1 MSDNITYSNVLPSII
16 AGVIGAIINIVIAM
30 AFSALIFTGTLSVY
44 LPQGI
49 GIVLFGFLIFA
60 VFSIITARF
69 PINLN
74 TPQDIPIAIIAL
86 IATTVMV
93 TSGKD
98 WDAETTFQFIV
109 VTIALT
115 SILVGIFF
123 FFLGTL
129 KLGKLVRFIPYPVVG
144 GFLAGTG
151 WLIVK
156 FAFIMTADMGL
167 SFANIF
173 SLLNLETLL
182 KWFPGLLFGLIML
195 ISSRYINHYL
205 LIPGLIAIGI
215 TSFYAVMFFYGFSYT
230 DLESNGY
237 LLGPF
242 PEGGLFQGLPF
253 KYVSEF
259 NWSIFWDQLPAIG
272 TMMIL
277 NSISVL
283 FNYSG
288 LEIIIKKD
296 LDLDQELKTTGIG
309 NIIAGLGGAPPG
321 HLSLGG
327 TSLAFS
333 IGSRSRITNIVIA
346 LFFAITL
353 FFGSKVLSFFPRI
366 ILGGLLFNLGL
377 SFLVDWLYSTW
388 SRVPKSDYS
397 IILLIFLVIG
407 TVGFLEGVITG
418 LLLSVVLFV
427 ISYSKVEIIKHELTG
442 TTFHSNVERSES
454 FKKIVEDSGKKI
466 LILPLQGYI
475 FFGSA
480 NRLLERI
487 KLYLQSQDGK
497 NLKYLVFDF
506 RQVTGVDSSTIN
518 SFIKLRILAEVDN
531 FQVLFC
537 SLTPQI
543 FSQFEAEGLFAES
556 ADLYLKFDDLDHGME
571 WCEDQIISESTKGD
585 NDVYEQID
593 EIKLFEEKFADLLS
607 YFESKNIEP
616 NTIII
621 EQGNDPEG
629 LYFIRSGRVTV
640 TLKSAN
646 NKKMRLKSMGTGTVV
661 GEVSLYLKAKA
672 TASVIS
678 DTACETYFLS
688 HENFEKLNKEDPERA
703 VELHTYIIKL
713 LSDRLAK
720 SNATIQ
726 ALMR

>member
-1 MSDNITYSNVLPSII
+1 MSENQVKSNIVPSII
-16 AGVIGAIINIVIAM
+16 AGVIGGIIKIVAAM
-30 AFSALIFTGTLSVY
+30 AFSALIFTGTLAAY

-49 GIVLFGFLIFA
+49 GIVLFGFLLFA
-60 VFSIITARF
+60 VISTFTASY
-69 PINLN
+69 PVNIN

-86 IATTVMV
+86 IATTVMA
-93 TSGKD
+93 TNGKD
-98 WDAETTFQFIV
+98 WDAETTFQFIF

-123 FFLGTL
+123 FILGTL

-156 FAFIMTADMGL
+156 FAFIMTAGMGL
-167 SFANIF
+167 SLDNVV
-173 SLLNLETLL
+173 SLFDQATLP
-182 KWFPGLLFGLIML
+182 KWFPGLIFGLIML
-195 ISSRYINHYL
+195 ISSRYIKHYL
-205 LIPGLIAIGI
+205 LIPALIAIGI
-215 TSFYAVMFFYGFSYT
+215 TSFYAIMFFYGFSYT

-242 PEGGLFQGLPF
+242 PEGGLFQGLPLKYLSDF
-253 KYVSEF
+253 K
-259 NWSIFWDQLPAIG
+259 WSIFLEQLPAIG

-327 TSLAFS
+327 TLLSIS
-333 IGSRSRITNIVIA
+333 IGSKSKLTNIVIA
-346 LFFAITL
+346 LLCALTL
-353 FFGSKVLSFFPRI
+353 FFGSEVLSFFPRI

-388 SRVPKSDYS
+388 SRVPKTDYT

-418 LLLSVVLFV
+418 LLMSVVLFV
-427 ISYSKVEIIKHELTG
+427 VSYSKVEIIKHELTG
-442 TTFHSNVERSES
+442 KTFHSNVERSES
-454 FKKIVEDSGKKI
+454 LKKIIDDSGDQT
-466 LILPLQGYI
+466 LILPLQGFI

-487 KLYLQSQDGK
+487 KLHLQSQNEK

-506 RQVTGVDSSTIN
+506 KQVTGVDSSTIN
-518 SFIKLRILAEVDN
+518 SFNKLRILAELDN

-537 SLTPQI
+537 NLTPQI
-543 FSQFEAEGLFAES
+543 ISQFEAEGLFADS
-556 ADLYLKFDDLDHGME
+556 MDLFLKFDDLDHGME
-571 WCEDQIISESTKGD
+571 WCEEQIISETTISSNKQK
-585 NDVYEQID
+585 EEID
-593 EIKLFEEKFADLLS
+593 EIKLFEEKFADLLI
-607 YFESKNIEP
+607 YFESKDINQ
-616 NTIII
+616 NTTFI

-629 LYFIRSGRVTV
+629 LYFIKSGRVTV
-640 TLKSAN
+640 ELRSSN
-646 NKKMRLKSMGTGTVV
+646 NKIRLKSMGTGTVV
-661 GEVSLYLKAKA
+661 GEVSLYLKTQA

-678 DTACETYFLS
+678 NTACKTYFLS

-703 VELHTYIIKL
+703 AELHTYIVKL

-726 ALMR
+726 ALM

>member
-1 MSDNITYSNVLPSII
+1 MSENQVKSNIVPSII
-16 AGVIGAIINIVIAM
+16 AGVIGGIIKIVAAM
-30 AFSALIFTGTLSVY
+30 AFSALIFTGTLAAY

-49 GIVLFGFLIFA
+49 GIVLFGFLLFA
-60 VFSIITARF
+60 VISTFTASY
-69 PINLN
+69 PVNIN

-86 IATTVMV
+86 IATTVM
-93 TSGKD
+93 TTNGKD
-98 WDAETTFQFIV
+98 WDAETTFQFIF

-123 FFLGTL
+123 FILGTL

-156 FAFIMTADMGL
+156 FAFIMTAGMGL
-167 SFANIF
+167 SLDNVV
-173 SLLNLETLL
+173 SLFDQATLH
-182 KWFPGLLFGLIML
+182 KWFPGLIFGLIML
-195 ISSRYINHYL
+195 ISSRYIKHYL
-205 LIPGLIAIGI
+205 LIPALIAIGI
-215 TSFYAVMFFYGFSYT
+215 TSFYAIMFFYGFSYT

-242 PEGGLFQGLPF
+242 PEGGLFQGLPLKYLSDF
-253 KYVSEF
+253 K
-259 NWSIFWDQLPAIG
+259 WSIFLEQLPAIG

-327 TSLAFS
+327 TLLSIS
-333 IGSRSRITNIVIA
+333 IGSKSKLTNIVIA
-346 LFFAITL
+346 LLCALTL
-353 FFGSKVLSFFPRI
+353 FFGSEVLSFFPRI

-388 SRVPKSDYS
+388 SRVPKTDYT

-418 LLLSVVLFV
+418 LLMSVVLFV
-427 ISYSKVEIIKHELTG
+427 VSYSKVEIIKHELTG
-442 TTFHSNVERSES
+442 KTFHSNVERSES
-454 FKKIVEDSGKKI
+454 LKKIIDDSGDQT
-466 LILPLQGYI
+466 LILPLQGFI

-487 KLYLQSQDGK
+487 KLHLQSQNEN

-506 RQVTGVDSSTIN
+506 KQVTGVDSSTIN
-518 SFIKLRILAEVDN
+518 SFNKLRILAELDN

-537 SLTPQI
+537 NLTPQI
-543 FSQFEAEGLFAES
+543 ISQFEAEGLFADS
-556 ADLYLKFDDLDHGME
+556 MDLFLKFDDLDHGME
-571 WCEDQIISESTKGD
+571 WCEEQIISETTISSNKQK
-585 NDVYEQID
+585 EEID
-593 EIKLFEEKFADLLS
+593 EIKLFEEKFADLLI
-607 YFESKNIEP
+607 YFESKDINQ
-616 NTIII
+616 NTTFI

-629 LYFIRSGRVTV
+629 LYFIKSGRVTV
-640 TLKSAN
+640 ELRSSN
-646 NKKMRLKSMGTGTVV
+646 NKIRLKSMGTGTVV
-661 GEVSLYLKAKA
+661 GEVSLYLKTQA

-678 DTACETYFLS
+678 NTACKTYFLS

-703 VELHTYIIKL
+703 AELHTYIVKL

-726 ALMR
+726 ALM

>member
-1 MSDNITYSNVLPSII
+1 LKERQTKSNLVPSII
-16 AGVIGAIINIVIAM
+16 AGVIGGIIKIVAAM
-30 AFSALIFTGTLSVY
+30 AFSALIFTGTLAAY

-49 GIVLFGFLIFA
+49 GIVLFGFLLFA
-60 VFSIITARF
+60 VISTFTASY
-69 PINLN
+69 PVNIN

-86 IATTVMV
+86 IATTVMA
-93 TSGKD
+93 TNGKD
-98 WDAETTFQFIV
+98 WDAETTFQFIF

-123 FFLGTL
+123 FILGTL

-156 FAFIMTADMGL
+156 FAFIMTAGMGL
-167 SFANIF
+167 SLDNVV
-173 SLLNLETLL
+173 SLFDQATLH
-182 KWFPGLLFGLIML
+182 KWFPGLIFGLIML
-195 ISSRYINHYL
+195 ISSRYTKHYL
-205 LIPGLIAIGI
+205 LIPVLIAIGI
-215 TSFYAVMFFYGFSYT
+215 TSFYAIMFFYGFSYT

-242 PEGGLFQGLPF
+242 PEGGLFQGLPLKYLSDF
-253 KYVSEF
+253 K
-259 NWSIFWDQLPAIG
+259 WSIFLEQLPAIG

-327 TSLAFS
+327 TLLSIS
-333 IGSRSRITNIVIA
+333 IGSKSKLTNIVIA
-346 LFFAITL
+346 LLCALTL
-353 FFGSKVLSFFPRI
+353 FFGSEVLSFFPRI

-388 SRVPKSDYS
+388 SRVPKTDYT

-418 LLLSVVLFV
+418 LLMSVVLFV
-427 ISYSKVEIIKHELTG
+427 VSYSKVEIIKHELTG
-442 TTFHSNVERSES
+442 KTFHSNVERSES
-454 FKKIVEDSGKKI
+454 LKKIIDDSGDQT
-466 LILPLQGYI
+466 LILPLQGFI

-487 KLYLQSQDGK
+487 KLHLQSQNEK

-506 RQVTGVDSSTIN
+506 KQVTGVDSSTIN
-518 SFIKLRILAEVDN
+518 SFNKLRILAELDN

-537 SLTPQI
+537 NLTPEI
-543 FSQFEAEGLFAES
+543 ISQFEAEGLFADS
-556 ADLYLKFDDLDHGME
+556 MDLFLKFDDLDHGME
-571 WCEDQIISESTKGD
+571 WCEEQIISETTIGSNKQK
-585 NDVYEQID
+585 EEID
-593 EIKLFEEKFADLLS
+593 EIKLFEEKFADLLI
-607 YFESKNIEP
+607 YFESKDINQ
-616 NTIII
+616 NTTLI
-621 EQGNDPEG
+621 EQGNDPDG
-629 LYFIRSGRVTV
+629 LYFIKSGRVTV
-640 TLKSAN
+640 ELRSSN
-646 NKKMRLKSMGTGTVV
+646 NKIRLKSMGTGTVV
-661 GEVSLYLKAKA
+661 GEVSLYLKTQA

-678 DTACETYFLS
+678 NTACKTYFLS

-703 VELHTYIIKL
+703 AELHTYIVKL

-726 ALMR
+726 ALM

>member
-1 MSDNITYSNVLPSII
+1 MSENQVKSNIVPSII
-16 AGVIGAIINIVIAM
+16 AGVIGGIIKIVAAM
-30 AFSALIFTGTLSVY
+30 AFSALIFTGTLAAY

-49 GIVLFGFLIFA
+49 GIVLFGFLLFA
-60 VFSIITARF
+60 VISTFTASY
-69 PINLN
+69 PVNIN

-86 IATTVMV
+86 IATTVM
-93 TSGKD
+93 TTNGKD
-98 WDAETTFQFIV
+98 WDAETTFQFIF

-123 FFLGTL
+123 FILGTL

-156 FAFIMTADMGL
+156 FAFIMTAGMGL
-167 SFANIF
+167 SLDNVV
-173 SLLNLETLL
+173 SLFDQATLH
-182 KWFPGLLFGLIML
+182 KWFPGLIFGLIML
-195 ISSRYINHYL
+195 ISSRYTKHYL
-205 LIPGLIAIGI
+205 LIPALIAIGI
-215 TSFYAVMFFYGFSYT
+215 TSFYAIMFFYGFSYT

-242 PEGGLFQGLPF
+242 PEGGLFQGLPLKYLSDF
-253 KYVSEF
+253 K
-259 NWSIFWDQLPAIG
+259 WSIFLEQLPAIG

-327 TSLAFS
+327 TLLSIS
-333 IGSRSRITNIVIA
+333 IGSKSKLTNIVIA
-346 LFFAITL
+346 LLCALTL
-353 FFGSKVLSFFPRI
+353 FFGSEVLSFFPRI

-388 SRVPKSDYS
+388 SRVPKTDYT

-418 LLLSVVLFV
+418 LLMSVVLFV
-427 ISYSKVEIIKHELTG
+427 VSYSKVEIIKHELTG
-442 TTFHSNVERSES
+442 KTFHSNVERSES
-454 FKKIVEDSGKKI
+454 LKKIIDDSGDQT
-466 LILPLQGYI
+466 LILPLQGFI

-487 KLYLQSQDGK
+487 KLHLQSQNEK
-497 NLKYLVFDF
+497 KLKYIVFDF
-506 RQVTGVDSSTIN
+506 KQVTGVDSSTIN
-518 SFIKLRILAEVDN
+518 SFNKLRILAELDN

-537 SLTPQI
+537 NLTPEI
-543 FSQFEAEGLFAES
+543 ISQFEAEGLFADS
-556 ADLYLKFDDLDHGME
+556 MDLFLKFDDLDHGME
-571 WCEDQIISESTKGD
+571 WCEEQIISETTIGSNKQK
-585 NDVYEQID
+585 EEID
-593 EIKLFEEKFADLLS
+593 EIKLFEEKFADLLI
-607 YFESKNIEP
+607 YFESKDINQ
-616 NTIII
+616 NTTLI
-621 EQGNDPEG
+621 EQGNDPDG
-629 LYFIRSGRVTV
+629 LYFIKSGRVTV
-640 TLKSAN
+640 ELRSSN
-646 NKKMRLKSMGTGTVV
+646 NKIRLKSMGTGTVV
-661 GEVSLYLKAKA
+661 GEVSLYLKTQA

-678 DTACETYFLS
+678 NTACKTYFLS

-703 VELHTYIIKL
+703 AELHTYIVKL

-726 ALMR
+726 ALM

>member
-1 MSDNITYSNVLPSII
+1 MSENQVKSNIVPSII
-16 AGVIGAIINIVIAM
+16 AGVIGGIIKIVAAM
-30 AFSALIFTGTLSVY
+30 AFSALIFTGTLAAY

-49 GIVLFGFLIFA
+49 GIVLFGFLLFA
-60 VFSIITARF
+60 VISTFTASY
-69 PINLN
+69 PVNIN
-74 TPQDIPIAIIAL
+74 TPQGIPIAIIAL
-86 IATTVMV
+86 IATTVMAN
-93 TSGKD
+93 SGKD
-98 WDAETTFQFIV
+98 WDAETTFQFIF

-123 FFLGTL
+123 FILGTL

-156 FAFIMTADMGL
+156 FAFIMTAGMGL
-167 SFANIF
+167 SLDNVV
-173 SLLNLETLL
+173 SLFDQATLL
-182 KWFPGLLFGLIML
+182 KWFPGLIFGLIML
-195 ISSRYINHYL
+195 ISSRYTKHYL
-205 LIPGLIAIGI
+205 LIPALIAIGI
-215 TSFYAVMFFYGFSYT
+215 TSFYAIMFFYGFSYT

-242 PEGGLFQGLPF
+242 PEGGLFQGLPLKYLSDF
-253 KYVSEF
+253 K
-259 NWSIFWDQLPAIG
+259 WSIFFDQLPAIG

-327 TSLAFS
+327 TLLSIS
-333 IGSRSRITNIVIA
+333 IGSKSRLTNIIIA
-346 LFFAITL
+346 LLCALTL
-353 FFGSKVLSFFPRI
+353 FFGSEVLSFFPRV

-377 SFLVDWLYSTW
+377 SFLVDWLYGTW
-388 SRVPKSDYS
+388 SRVPKTDYT

-418 LLLSVVLFV
+418 LLMSVVLFV
-427 ISYSKVEIIKHELTG
+427 VSYSKVEIIKHELTG
-442 TTFHSNVERSES
+442 KTFHSNVERSES
-454 FKKIVEDSGKKI
+454 LKIIIDDSGDQT
-466 LILPLQGYI
+466 LILPLQGFI

-487 KLYLQSQDGK
+487 KLHLQSQNEK

-506 RQVTGVDSSTIN
+506 KQVTGVDSSTIN
-518 SFIKLRILAEVDN
+518 SFNKLRILAELNN

-537 SLTPQI
+537 NLTPQI
-543 FSQFEAEGLFAES
+543 ISQFEAEGLFADS
-556 ADLYLKFDDLDHGME
+556 MDLFLKFDDLDHGME
-571 WCEDQIISESTKGD
+571 WCEEQIISETTIGSNKQK
-585 NDVYEQID
+585 EEID
-593 EIKLFEEKFADLLS
+593 EIKLFEEKFTDLLT
-607 YFESKNIEP
+607 YFESKDINQ
-616 NTIII
+616 NTTLI

-629 LYFIRSGRVTV
+629 LYFIKSGRVTV
-640 TLKSAN
+640 ELRSSN
-646 NKKMRLKSMGTGTVV
+646 NKIRLKSMGTGTVV
-661 GEVSLYLKAKA
+661 GEVSLYLKTQA

-678 DTACETYFLS
+678 NTACETYFLS

-703 VELHTYIIKL
+703 AELHTYIVKL

-726 ALMR
+726 ALMQ

>member
-1 MSDNITYSNVLPSII
+1 MSENQVKSNIVPSII
-16 AGVIGAIINIVIAM
+16 AGVIGGIIKIVAAM
-30 AFSALIFTGTLSVY
+30 AFSALIFTGTLAAY

-49 GIVLFGFLIFA
+49 GIVLFGFLLFA
-60 VFSIITARF
+60 VISTFTASY
-69 PINLN
+69 PVNIN

-86 IATTVMV
+86 IATTVMA
-93 TSGKD
+93 TNGKD
-98 WDAETTFQFIV
+98 WDAETTFQFIF

-123 FFLGTL
+123 FILGTL

-156 FAFIMTADMGL
+156 FAFIMTAGMGL
-167 SFANIF
+167 SLDNVV
-173 SLLNLETLL
+173 SLFDQATLH
-182 KWFPGLLFGLIML
+182 KWFPGLIFGLIML
-195 ISSRYINHYL
+195 ISSRYTKHYL
-205 LIPGLIAIGI
+205 LIPALIAIGI
-215 TSFYAVMFFYGFSYT
+215 TSFYAIMFFYGFSYT

-242 PEGGLFQGLPF
+242 PEGGLFQGLPLKYLSDF
-253 KYVSEF
+253 K
-259 NWSIFWDQLPAIG
+259 WSIFLEQLPAIG

-327 TSLAFS
+327 TLLSIS
-333 IGSRSRITNIVIA
+333 IGSKSKLTNIVIA
-346 LFFAITL
+346 LLCALTL
-353 FFGSKVLSFFPRI
+353 FFGSEVLSFFPRI

-388 SRVPKSDYS
+388 SRVPKTDYT

-418 LLLSVVLFV
+418 LLMSVVLFV
-427 ISYSKVEIIKHELTG
+427 VSYSKVEIIKHELTG
-442 TTFHSNVERSES
+442 KTFHSNVERSES
-454 FKKIVEDSGKKI
+454 LKKIIDDSGDQT
-466 LILPLQGYI
+466 LILPLQGFI

-487 KLYLQSQDGK
+487 KLHLQSQNEI

-506 RQVTGVDSSTIN
+506 KQVTGVDSSTIN
-518 SFIKLRILAEVDN
+518 SFNKLRILAELDN

-537 SLTPQI
+537 NLTPQI
-543 FSQFEAEGLFAES
+543 ISQFEAEGLFADS
-556 ADLYLKFDDLDHGME
+556 MDLFLKFDDLDHGME
-571 WCEDQIISESTKGD
+571 WCEEQIISETTISSNKQK
-585 NDVYEQID
+585 EEID
-593 EIKLFEEKFADLLS
+593 EIKLFEEKFADLLI
-607 YFESKNIEP
+607 YFESKDINQ
-616 NTIII
+616 NTTFI

-629 LYFIRSGRVTV
+629 LYFIKSGRVTV
-640 TLKSAN
+640 ELRSSN
-646 NKKMRLKSMGTGTVV
+646 NKIRLKSMGTGTVV
-661 GEVSLYLKAKA
+661 GEVSLYLKTQA

-678 DTACETYFLS
+678 NTACKTYFLS

-703 VELHTYIIKL
+703 AELHTYIVKL

-726 ALMR
+726 ALM

>member
-1 MSDNITYSNVLPSII
+1 MSENQVKSNIVPSII
-16 AGVIGAIINIVIAM
+16 AGVIGGIIKIVVAM
-30 AFSALIFTGTLSVY
+30 AFSALIFTGTLAAY

-49 GIVLFGFLIFA
+49 GIVLFGFFLFA
-60 VFSIITARF
+60 VISIFTSSYPVNI
-69 PINLN
+69 N

-86 IATTVMV
+86 IATTVMA

-98 WDAETTFQFIV
+98 WDADTTFQFIF

-123 FFLGTL
+123 FILGSL

-156 FAFIMTADMGL
+156 FAFIMTAGMGL
-167 SFANIF
+167 SLANIV
-173 SLLNLETLL
+173 SLLDQAILS
-182 KWFPGLLFGLIML
+182 KWFPGLIFGLIML
-195 ISSRYINHYL
+195 ISSRYIKHYL
-205 LIPGLIAIGI
+205 LIPALIAIGI
-215 TSFYAVMFFYGFSYT
+215 TSFYAIMFFYGFSFT
-230 DLESNGY
+230 DLESSGY

-242 PEGGLFQGLPF
+242 PEGGLFQGLPL
-253 KYVSEF
+253 KYLSDF
-259 NWSIFWDQLPAIG
+259 NWSIFLEQLPAIG

-277 NSISVL
+277 NAISVL

-327 TSLAFS
+327 TLLAIS
-333 IGSRSRITNIVIA
+333 IGSKSKLTNIVIA
-346 LFFAITL
+346 LLCAITL
-353 FFGSKVLSFFPRI
+353 LFGSAVLSFFPRI

-388 SRVPKSDYS
+388 SRVPKTDYT

-418 LLLSVVLFV
+418 LLMSVILFV
-427 ISYSKVEIIKHELTG
+427 VSYSKVEIIKHELTG
-442 TTFHSNVERSES
+442 KTFHSNVERSES
-454 FKKIVEDSGKKI
+454 IKNIIDDSGEQT
-466 LILPLQGYI
+466 LILPLQGFI

-487 KLYLQSQDGK
+487 KLHLQSQNEK

-506 RQVTGVDSSTIN
+506 KQVTGVDSSTIN
-518 SFIKLRILAEVDN
+518 SFNKLRILAELDN

-537 SLTPQI
+537 NLTPEI
-543 FSQFEAEGLFAES
+543 ISQFEVEGLFS
-556 ADLYLKFDDLDHGME
+556 DSMDLFLKFDDLDHGME
-571 WCEDQIISESTKGD
+571 WCEEQIISEQTIGSNKQK
-585 NDVYEQID
+585 EEID
-593 EIKLFEEKFADLLS
+593 EIKLFEEKFADLLI
-607 YFESKNIEP
+607 YFESKDISQNI
-616 NTIII
+616 TII
-621 EQGNDPEG
+621 EQGSDPDG
-629 LYFIRSGRVTV
+629 LYFIKSGRVTV
-640 TLKSAN
+640 ELRSSN
-646 NKKMRLKSMGTGTVV
+646 NKIRLKSMSTGTVV
-661 GEVSLYLKAKA
+661 GEVSLYLKTQA

-678 DTACETYFLS
+678 NTACKTYFLS
-688 HENFEKLNKEDPERA
+688 HENFEKLNKETPERA
-703 VELHTYIIKL
+703 AELHTYIVKL

-726 ALMR
+726 ALM

>member
-1 MSDNITYSNVLPSII
+1 MSENQVKSNIVPSII
-16 AGVIGAIINIVIAM
+16 AGVIGGIIKIVAAM
-30 AFSALIFTGTLSVY
+30 AFSALIFTGTLAAY

-49 GIVLFGFLIFA
+49 GIVLFGFLLFA
-60 VFSIITARF
+60 VISTFTASY
-69 PINLN
+69 PVNIN

-86 IATTVMV
+86 IATTVMA
-93 TSGKD
+93 TNGKD
-98 WDAETTFQFIV
+98 WDAETTFQFIF

-123 FFLGTL
+123 FILGTL

-156 FAFIMTADMGL
+156 FAFIMTAGMGL
-167 SFANIF
+167 SLDNVV
-173 SLLNLETLL
+173 SLFDQATLH
-182 KWFPGLLFGLIML
+182 KWFPGLIFGLIML
-195 ISSRYINHYL
+195 ISSRYTKHYL
-205 LIPGLIAIGI
+205 LIPVLIAIGI
-215 TSFYAVMFFYGFSYT
+215 TSFYAIMFFYGFSYT

-242 PEGGLFQGLPF
+242 PEGGLFQGLPLKYLSDF
-253 KYVSEF
+253 K
-259 NWSIFWDQLPAIG
+259 WSIFLEQLPAIG

-327 TSLAFS
+327 TLLSIS
-333 IGSRSRITNIVIA
+333 IGSKSKLTNIVIA
-346 LFFAITL
+346 LLCALTL
-353 FFGSKVLSFFPRI
+353 FFGSEVLSFFPRI

-388 SRVPKSDYS
+388 SRVPKTDYT

-418 LLLSVVLFV
+418 LLMSVVLFV
-427 ISYSKVEIIKHELTG
+427 VSYSKVEIIKHELTG
-442 TTFHSNVERSES
+442 KTFHSNVERSES
-454 FKKIVEDSGKKI
+454 LKKIIDDSGDQT
-466 LILPLQGYI
+466 LILPLQGFI

-487 KLYLQSQDGK
+487 KLHLQSQNEK

-506 RQVTGVDSSTIN
+506 KQVTGVDSSTIN
-518 SFIKLRILAEVDN
+518 SFNKLRILAELDN

-537 SLTPQI
+537 NLTPQI
-543 FSQFEAEGLFAES
+543 ISQFEAEGLFADS
-556 ADLYLKFDDLDHGME
+556 MDLFLKFDDLDHGME
-571 WCEDQIISESTKGD
+571 WCEEQIISETTISSNKQK
-585 NDVYEQID
+585 EEID
-593 EIKLFEEKFADLLS
+593 EIKLFEEKFADLLI
-607 YFESKNIEP
+607 YFESKDINQ
-616 NTIII
+616 NTTFI

-629 LYFIRSGRVTV
+629 LYFIKSGRVTV
-640 TLKSAN
+640 ELLSSN
-646 NKKMRLKSMGTGTVV
+646 NKIRLKSMGTGTVV
-661 GEVSLYLKAKA
+661 GEVSLYLKTQA

-678 DTACETYFLS
+678 NTACKTYFLS

-703 VELHTYIIKL
+703 AELHTYIVKL

-726 ALMR
+726 ALMQ

>member
-1 MSDNITYSNVLPSII
+1 MSGNQIKSNIVPSII
-16 AGVIGAIINIVIAM
+16 AGIIGGIIKIVVAM
-30 AFSALIFTGTLSVY
+30 AFSALIFTGTLAAY

-49 GIVLFGFLIFA
+49 GIVLFGFFLFA
-60 VFSIITARF
+60 VISIFTSSYPVNI
-69 PINLN
+69 N

-86 IATTVMV
+86 IATTVMA

-98 WDAETTFQFIV
+98 WDADTTFQFIF

-123 FFLGTL
+123 FILGSL

-156 FAFIMTADMGL
+156 FAFIMTAGMGL
-167 SFANIF
+167 SLANIV
-173 SLLNLETLL
+173 SLFDQATLS
-182 KWFPGLLFGLIML
+182 KWFPGLIFGLIML
-195 ISSRYINHYL
+195 ISSRYIKHYL
-205 LIPGLIAIGI
+205 LIPALIAIGI
-215 TSFYAVMFFYGFSYT
+215 TFFYAIMFFYGFSFT
-230 DLESNGY
+230 DLESSGY

-242 PEGGLFQGLPF
+242 PKGGLFQGLPL
-253 KYVSEF
+253 KYLSDF
-259 NWSIFWDQLPAIG
+259 NWSIFLEQLPAIG

-277 NSISVL
+277 NAISVL

-327 TSLAFS
+327 TLLAIS
-333 IGSRSRITNIVIA
+333 IGSKSKLTNIVIA
-346 LFFAITL
+346 LLCAITL
-353 FFGSKVLSFFPRI
+353 LFGSAVLSFFPRI

-388 SRVPKSDYS
+388 SRVPKTDYT

-418 LLLSVVLFV
+418 LLMSVILFV
-427 ISYSKVEIIKHELTG
+427 VSYSKVEIIKHELTG
-442 TTFHSNVERSES
+442 KTFHSNVERSES
-454 FKKIVEDSGKKI
+454 IKNIIDDSGDQT
-466 LILPLQGYI
+466 LILPLQGFI

-487 KLYLQSQDGK
+487 KLHLQSQNEK

-506 RQVTGVDSSTIN
+506 KQVTGVDSSTIN
-518 SFIKLRILAEVDN
+518 SFNKLRILAELDN

-537 SLTPQI
+537 NLTPEI
-543 FSQFEAEGLFAES
+543 ISQFEVEGLFADS
-556 ADLYLKFDDLDHGME
+556 TDLFLKFEDLDHGME
-571 WCEDQIISESTKGD
+571 WCEEQIISETIIGSNKQK
-585 NDVYEQID
+585 EEID
-593 EIKLFEEKFADLLS
+593 EIKLFEKKFADLLI
-607 YFESKNIEP
+607 YFESKDINQ
-616 NTIII
+616 NTILI
-621 EQGNDPEG
+621 EQGNDSDG
-629 LYFIRSGRVTV
+629 LYFIKSGRVTV
-640 TLKSAN
+640 ELRSSN
-646 NKKMRLKSMGTGTVV
+646 NKIRLKSMSTGTVV
-661 GEVSLYLKAKA
+661 GEVSLYLKTQA

-678 DTACETYFLS
+678 NTACKTYFLS
-688 HENFEKLNKEDPERA
+688 HENFEKLNKETPERA
-703 VELHTYIIKL
+703 AELHTYIVKL

-726 ALMR
+726 ALM

>member
-1 MSDNITYSNVLPSII
+1 MSENQVKSNIVPSII
-16 AGVIGAIINIVIAM
+16 AGVIGGIIKIVAAM
-30 AFSALIFTGTLSVY
+30 AFSALIFTGTLAAY

-49 GIVLFGFLIFA
+49 GIVLFGFLLFA
-60 VFSIITARF
+60 VISTFTASY
-69 PINLN
+69 PVNIN

-86 IATTVMV
+86 IATTVMA
-93 TSGKD
+93 TNGKD
-98 WDAETTFQFIV
+98 WDAETTFQFIF

-123 FFLGTL
+123 FILGTL

-156 FAFIMTADMGL
+156 FAFIMTAGMGL
-167 SFANIF
+167 SLDNVV
-173 SLLNLETLL
+173 SLFDQATLH
-182 KWFPGLLFGLIML
+182 KWFPGLIFGLIML
-195 ISSRYINHYL
+195 ISSRYTKHYL
-205 LIPGLIAIGI
+205 LIPVLIAIGI
-215 TSFYAVMFFYGFSYT
+215 TSFYAIMFFYGFSYT

-242 PEGGLFQGLPF
+242 PEGGLFQGLPLKYLSDF
-253 KYVSEF
+253 K
-259 NWSIFWDQLPAIG
+259 WSIFLEQLPAIG

-327 TSLAFS
+327 TLLSIS
-333 IGSRSRITNIVIA
+333 IGSKSKLTNIVIA
-346 LFFAITL
+346 LLCALTL
-353 FFGSKVLSFFPRI
+353 FFGSEVLSFFPRI

-388 SRVPKSDYS
+388 SRVPKTDYT

-418 LLLSVVLFV
+418 LLMSVVLFV
-427 ISYSKVEIIKHELTG
+427 VSYSKVEIIKHELTG
-442 TTFHSNVERSES
+442 KTFHSNVERSES
-454 FKKIVEDSGKKI
+454 LKKIIDDSGDQT
-466 LILPLQGYI
+466 LILPLQGFI

-487 KLYLQSQDGK
+487 KLHLQSQNEK

-506 RQVTGVDSSTIN
+506 KQVTGVDSSTIN
-518 SFIKLRILAEVDN
+518 SFNKLRILAELDN

-537 SLTPQI
+537 NLTPQI
-543 FSQFEAEGLFAES
+543 ISQFEAEGLFADS
-556 ADLYLKFDDLDHGME
+556 MDLFLKFDDLDHGME
-571 WCEDQIISESTKGD
+571 WCEEQIISETTTGSNKQK
-585 NDVYEQID
+585 EEID
-593 EIKLFEEKFADLLS
+593 EIKLFEEKFADLLI
-607 YFESKNIEP
+607 YFESKDINQ
-616 NTIII
+616 NTTFI

-629 LYFIRSGRVTV
+629 LYFIKSGRVTV
-640 TLKSAN
+640 ELLSSN
-646 NKKMRLKSMGTGTVV
+646 NKIRLKSMGTGTVV
-661 GEVSLYLKAKA
+661 GEVSLYLKTQA

-678 DTACETYFLS
+678 NTACKTYFLS

-703 VELHTYIIKL
+703 AELHTYIVKL

-726 ALMR
+726 ALM

>member
-1 MSDNITYSNVLPSII
+1 MSENQVKSNIVPSII
-16 AGVIGAIINIVIAM
+16 AGVIGGIIKIVAAM
-30 AFSALIFTGTLSVY
+30 AFSSLIFTGTLAAY

-49 GIVLFGFLIFA
+49 GIILFGFLLFA
-60 VFSIITARF
+60 IISTFTASY
-69 PINLN
+69 PVNIN

-86 IATTVMV
+86 IAITVMA
-93 TSGKD
+93 TNGKD
-98 WDAETTFQFIV
+98 WDAETTFQFIF

-123 FFLGTL
+123 FILGTL

-156 FAFIMTADMGL
+156 FAFIMTAGMGL
-167 SFANIF
+167 SLDNFV
-173 SLLNLETLL
+173 SLFDQATLL
-182 KWFPGLLFGLIML
+182 KWLPGLIFGLIML
-195 ISSRYINHYL
+195 ISSRYTKHYL
-205 LIPGLIAIGI
+205 LIPALITMGI
-215 TSFYAVMFFYGFSYT
+215 TSFYAIMFFYGFSYT

-242 PEGGLFQGLPF
+242 PEGGLFQGLPLKYLSDF
-253 KYVSEF
+253 K
-259 NWSIFWDQLPAIG
+259 WSIFLEQLPAIG

-277 NSISVL
+277 NAISVL

-327 TSLAFS
+327 TLLSIS
-333 IGSRSRITNIVIA
+333 IGSKSKLTNIVIA
-346 LFFAITL
+346 LLCAITL
-353 FFGSKVLSFFPRI
+353 FFGSEVLSFFPRI

-377 SFLVDWLYSTW
+377 SFVVDWLYSTW
-388 SRVPKSDYS
+388 TRVSKTDYT

-418 LLLSVVLFV
+418 LLMSVVLFV
-427 ISYSKVEIIKHELTG
+427 VSYSKVEIIKHELTG
-442 TTFHSNVERSES
+442 KTFHSNVERSES
-454 FKKIVEDSGKKI
+454 VKNIIDDNGDQT
-466 LILPLQGYI
+466 LILPLQGFI

-487 KLYLQSQDGK
+487 KLHLQSQNET

-506 RQVTGVDSSTIN
+506 KQVTGVDSSTIN
-518 SFIKLRILAEVDN
+518 SFNKLRILAELDN

-537 SLTPQI
+537 NLNPKI
-543 FSQFEAEGLFAES
+543 ISQFEAEGLFADS
-556 ADLYLKFDDLDHGME
+556 MDLFFKFDDLDHGME
-571 WCEDQIISESTKGD
+571 WCEEQIISETTKGS
-585 NDVYEQID
+585 NKQKEEID
-593 EIKLFEEKFADLLS
+593 EIKLFEEKFADLLI
-607 YFESKNIEP
+607 YFESKDINQ
-616 NTIII
+616 NTTLI
-621 EQGNDPEG
+621 EQGNDPDG
-629 LYFIRSGRVTV
+629 LYFIKSGRVTV
-640 TLKSAN
+640 ELRSSN
-646 NKKMRLKSMGTGTVV
+646 NKIRLKSMGTGTVV
-661 GEVSLYLKAKA
+661 GEVSLYLKTQA

-678 DTACETYFLS
+678 NTACKTYFLS
-688 HENFEKLNKEDPERA
+688 HENFEKLNKETPERA
-703 VELHTYIIKL
+703 AELHTYIVKL

-726 ALMR
+726 ALM

>member
-1 MSDNITYSNVLPSII
+1 MSENQVKSNIVPSII
-16 AGVIGAIINIVIAM
+16 AGVIGGIIKIVAAM
-30 AFSALIFTGTLSVY
+30 AFSALIFTGTLAAY

-49 GIVLFGFLIFA
+49 GIVLFGFLLFA
-60 VFSIITARF
+60 VISTFTASY
-69 PINLN
+69 PVNIN

-86 IATTVMV
+86 IATTVMA
-93 TSGKD
+93 TNGKD
-98 WDAETTFQFIV
+98 WDAETTFQFIF

-123 FFLGTL
+123 FILGSL

-156 FAFIMTADMGL
+156 FAFIMTAGMGL
-167 SFANIF
+167 SLDNVV
-173 SLLNLETLL
+173 SLFDQATLH
-182 KWFPGLLFGLIML
+182 KWFPGLIFGLIML
-195 ISSRYINHYL
+195 ISSRYTKHYL
-205 LIPGLIAIGI
+205 LIPVLIAIGI
-215 TSFYAVMFFYGFSYT
+215 TSFYAIMFFYGFSYT

-242 PEGGLFQGLPF
+242 PEGGLFQGLPLKYLSDF
-253 KYVSEF
+253 K
-259 NWSIFWDQLPAIG
+259 WSIFLEQLPAIG

-277 NSISVL
+277 NAISVL

-327 TSLAFS
+327 TLLSIS
-333 IGSRSRITNIVIA
+333 IGSKSKLTNIVIA
-346 LFFAITL
+346 LLCALTL
-353 FFGSKVLSFFPRI
+353 FFGSEVLSFFPRI

-388 SRVPKSDYS
+388 SRVPKTDYT

-418 LLLSVVLFV
+418 LLMSVVLFV
-427 ISYSKVEIIKHELTG
+427 VSYSKVEIIKHELTG
-442 TTFHSNVERSES
+442 KTFHSNVERSES
-454 FKKIVEDSGKKI
+454 LKNIIDDSGDQT
-466 LILPLQGYI
+466 LILPLQGFI

-487 KLYLQSQDGK
+487 KLHLQSQNEK

-506 RQVTGVDSSTIN
+506 KQVTGVDSSTIN
-518 SFIKLRILAEVDN
+518 SFNKLRILAELDN

-537 SLTPQI
+537 NLTPEI
-543 FSQFEAEGLFAES
+543 ISQFEAEGLFADS
-556 ADLYLKFDDLDHGME
+556 MDLFLKFDDLDHGME
-571 WCEDQIISESTKGD
+571 WCEEQIISETTIGSNKQK
-585 NDVYEQID
+585 EEID
-593 EIKLFEEKFADLLS
+593 EIKLFEEKFADLLI
-607 YFESKNIEP
+607 YFESKDINQ
-616 NTIII
+616 NTTLI
-621 EQGNDPEG
+621 EQGNDPDG
-629 LYFIRSGRVTV
+629 LYFIKSGRVTV
-640 TLKSAN
+640 ELRSSN
-646 NKKMRLKSMGTGTVV
+646 NKIRLKSMGTGTVV
-661 GEVSLYLKAKA
+661 GEVSLYLKTQA

-678 DTACETYFLS
+678 NTACKTYFLS

-703 VELHTYIIKL
+703 AELHTYIVKL

-726 ALMR
+726 ALM

>member
-1 MSDNITYSNVLPSII
+1 MSENQVKSNIVPSII
-16 AGVIGAIINIVIAM
+16 AGVIGGIIKIVAAM
-30 AFSALIFTGTLSVY
+30 AFSALIFTGTLAAY

-49 GIVLFGFLIFA
+49 GIVLFGFLLFA
-60 VFSIITARF
+60 VISTFTSSYPVNI
-69 PINLN
+69 N

-86 IATTVMV
+86 IATTVMA
-93 TSGKD
+93 TNGKD
-98 WDAETTFQFIV
+98 WDAETTFQFIF

-123 FFLGTL
+123 FILGTL

-156 FAFIMTADMGL
+156 FAFIMTAGMGL
-167 SFANIF
+167 SLDNVV
-173 SLLNLETLL
+173 SLFDQATFH

-195 ISSRYINHYL
+195 ISSRYIKHYL
-205 LIPGLIAIGI
+205 LIPALIAIGI
-215 TSFYAVMFFYGFSYT
+215 TSFYAIMFFYGFSYT

-242 PEGGLFQGLPF
+242 PEGGLFQGLPLKYLSDF
-253 KYVSEF
+253 K
-259 NWSIFWDQLPAIG
+259 WSIFLEQLPAIG

-327 TSLAFS
+327 TLLSIS
-333 IGSRSRITNIVIA
+333 IGSKSKLTNIVIA
-346 LFFAITL
+346 LLCALTL
-353 FFGSKVLSFFPRI
+353 FFGSEVLSFFPRI

-388 SRVPKSDYS
+388 SRVPKTDYT

-418 LLLSVVLFV
+418 LLMSVVLFV
-427 ISYSKVEIIKHELTG
+427 VSYSKVEIIKHELTG
-442 TTFHSNVERSES
+442 KTFHSNVERSES
-454 FKKIVEDSGKKI
+454 LKKIIDDSGDQT
-466 LILPLQGYI
+466 LILPLQGFI

-487 KLYLQSQDGK
+487 KLHLQSQNEK

-506 RQVTGVDSSTIN
+506 KQVTGVDSSTIN
-518 SFIKLRILAEVDN
+518 SFNKLRILAELDN

-537 SLTPQI
+537 NLTPQI
-543 FSQFEAEGLFAES
+543 ISQFEAEGLFADS
-556 ADLYLKFDDLDHGME
+556 MDLFLKFDDLDHGME
-571 WCEDQIISESTKGD
+571 WCEEQIISETTISSNKQK
-585 NDVYEQID
+585 EEID
-593 EIKLFEEKFADLLS
+593 EIKLFEEKFADLLI
-607 YFESKNIEP
+607 YFESKDINQ
-616 NTIII
+616 NTTFI

-629 LYFIRSGRVTV
+629 LYFIKSGRVTV
-640 TLKSAN
+640 ELRSSN
-646 NKKMRLKSMGTGTVV
+646 NKIRLKSMGTGTVV
-661 GEVSLYLKAKA
+661 GEVSLYLKTQA

-678 DTACETYFLS
+678 NTACKTYFLS
-688 HENFEKLNKEDPERA
+688 HENFEKLNKENPERA
-703 VELHTYIIKL
+703 AELHTYIVKL

-726 ALMR
+726 ALM

>member
-1 MSDNITYSNVLPSII
+1 MSENQVKSNIVPSII
-16 AGVIGAIINIVIAM
+16 AGVIGGIIKIVAAM
-30 AFSALIFTGTLSVY
+30 AFSALIFTGTLAAY

-49 GIVLFGFLIFA
+49 GIVLFGFLLFA
-60 VFSIITARF
+60 VISTFTASY
-69 PINLN
+69 PVNIN

-86 IATTVMV
+86 IATTVMA
-93 TSGKD
+93 TNGKD
-98 WDAETTFQFIV
+98 WDAETTFQFIF

-123 FFLGTL
+123 FILGTL

-156 FAFIMTADMGL
+156 FAFIMTAGMGL
-167 SFANIF
+167 SLDNVV
-173 SLLNLETLL
+173 SLFDQATLH
-182 KWFPGLLFGLIML
+182 KWFPGLIFGLIML
-195 ISSRYINHYL
+195 ISSRYTKHYL
-205 LIPGLIAIGI
+205 LIPVLIAIGI
-215 TSFYAVMFFYGFSYT
+215 TSFYAIMFFYGFSYT

-242 PEGGLFQGLPF
+242 PEGGLFQGLPLKYLSDF
-253 KYVSEF
+253 K
-259 NWSIFWDQLPAIG
+259 WSIFLEQLPAIG

-327 TSLAFS
+327 TLLSIS
-333 IGSRSRITNIVIA
+333 IGSKSKLTNIVIA
-346 LFFAITL
+346 LLCALTL
-353 FFGSKVLSFFPRI
+353 FFGSEVLSFFPRI

-388 SRVPKSDYS
+388 SRVPKTDYT

-418 LLLSVVLFV
+418 LLMSVVLFV
-427 ISYSKVEIIKHELTG
+427 VSYSKVEIIKHELTG
-442 TTFHSNVERSES
+442 KTFHSNVERSES
-454 FKKIVEDSGKKI
+454 LKNIIDDSGDQT
-466 LILPLQGYI
+466 LILPLQGFI

-487 KLYLQSQDGK
+487 KLHLQSQNEI

-506 RQVTGVDSSTIN
+506 KQVTGVDSSTIN
-518 SFIKLRILAEVDN
+518 SFNKLRILAELDN

-537 SLTPQI
+537 NLTPQI
-543 FSQFEAEGLFAES
+543 ISQFEAEGLFADS
-556 ADLYLKFDDLDHGME
+556 MDLFLKFDDLDHGME
-571 WCEDQIISESTKGD
+571 WCEEQIISETTISSNKQK
-585 NDVYEQID
+585 EEID
-593 EIKLFEEKFADLLS
+593 EIKLFEEKFADLLI
-607 YFESKNIEP
+607 YFESKDINQ
-616 NTIII
+616 NTTFI

-629 LYFIRSGRVTV
+629 LYFIKSGRVTV
-640 TLKSAN
+640 ELLSSN
-646 NKKMRLKSMGTGTVV
+646 NKIRLKSMGTGTVV
-661 GEVSLYLKAKA
+661 GEVSLYLKTQA

-678 DTACETYFLS
+678 NTACKTYFLS

-703 VELHTYIIKL
+703 AELHTYIVKL

-726 ALMR
+726 ALM

>member
-1 MSDNITYSNVLPSII
+1 MSENQVKSNIVPSII
-16 AGVIGAIINIVIAM
+16 AGVIGGIIKIVIAM
-30 AFSALIFTGTLSVY
+30 AFSALIFTGTLAAY

-49 GIVLFGFLIFA
+49 GIVLFGFFLFA
-60 VFSIITARF
+60 VISIFTSSYPVNI
-69 PINLN
+69 N

-86 IATTVMV
+86 IATTVMA

-98 WDAETTFQFIV
+98 WDADTTFQFIF

-123 FFLGTL
+123 FILGSL

-156 FAFIMTADMGL
+156 FAFIMTAGMGL
-167 SFANIF
+167 SLATIV
-173 SLLNLETLL
+173 SLFDQATLS
-182 KWFPGLLFGLIML
+182 KWFPGLIFGLIML
-195 ISSRYINHYL
+195 ISSRYIKHYL
-205 LIPGLIAIGI
+205 LIPALIAIGI
-215 TSFYAVMFFYGFSYT
+215 TSFYAIMFFYGFSFT
-230 DLESNGY
+230 DLESSGY

-242 PEGGLFQGLPF
+242 PEGGLFQGLPL
-253 KYVSEF
+253 KYLSNF
-259 NWSIFWDQLPAIG
+259 NWSIFLEQLPAIG

-277 NSISVL
+277 NAISVL

-296 LDLDQELKTTGIG
+296 LDLDQELKSTGIG

-321 HLSLGG
+321 HLSLGS
-327 TSLAFS
+327 TLLAIS
-333 IGSRSRITNIVIA
+333 IGSKSKLTNIVIA
-346 LFFAITL
+346 LLCAITL
-353 FFGSKVLSFFPRI
+353 FFGSAVLSFFPRI

-388 SRVPKSDYS
+388 SRVPKTDYT

-418 LLLSVVLFV
+418 LLMSVILFV
-427 ISYSKVEIIKHELTG
+427 VSYSKVEIIKHELTG
-442 TTFHSNVERSES
+442 KTFHSNVERSES
-454 FKKIVEDSGKKI
+454 IKNIIDDSGDRT
-466 LILPLQGYI
+466 LILPLQGFI

-487 KLYLQSQDGK
+487 KLHLQSQNEK

-506 RQVTGVDSSTIN
+506 KQVTGVDSSTIN
-518 SFIKLRILAEVDN
+518 SFNKLRILAEIDN

-537 SLTPQI
+537 NLTPEI
-543 FSQFEAEGLFAES
+543 ISQFEVEGLFTDS
-556 ADLYLKFDDLDHGME
+556 MDLFLKFDDLDHGME
-571 WCEDQIISESTKGD
+571 WCEEQIISEKTIGSNKQK
-585 NDVYEQID
+585 EEID
-593 EIKLFEEKFADLLS
+593 EIKLFEKKFADLLI
-607 YFESKNIEP
+607 YFESKDISQ
-616 NTIII
+616 NTTII
-621 EQGNDPEG
+621 EQGSDPDG
-629 LYFIRSGRVTV
+629 LYFIKSGRITV
-640 TLKSAN
+640 ELRSSN
-646 NKKMRLKSMGTGTVV
+646 NKIRLKSMSTGTVV
-661 GEVSLYLKAKA
+661 GEVSLYLKTQA

-678 DTACETYFLS
+678 NTACKTYFLS
-688 HENFEKLNKEDPERA
+688 HKNFEKLNKETPERA
-703 VELHTYIIKL
+703 AELHTYIVKL

-726 ALMR
+726 ALM

>member
-1 MSDNITYSNVLPSII
+1 MSENQVKSNIVPSII
-16 AGVIGAIINIVIAM
+16 AGVIGGIIKIVAAM
-30 AFSALIFTGTLSVY
+30 AFSALIFTGTLAAY

-49 GIVLFGFLIFA
+49 GIVLFGFLLFA
-60 VFSIITARF
+60 VISTFTASY
-69 PINLN
+69 PVNIN

-86 IATTVMV
+86 IATTVMA
-93 TSGKD
+93 TNGKD
-98 WDAETTFQFIV
+98 WNAETTFQFIF

-123 FFLGTL
+123 FILGTL

-156 FAFIMTADMGL
+156 FAFIMTAGMGL
-167 SFANIF
+167 SLDNVV
-173 SLLNLETLL
+173 SLFDQATLH
-182 KWFPGLLFGLIML
+182 KWFPGLIFGLIML
-195 ISSRYINHYL
+195 ISSRYTKHYL
-205 LIPGLIAIGI
+205 LIPALIAIGI
-215 TSFYAVMFFYGFSYT
+215 TSFYAIMFFYGFSYT

-242 PEGGLFQGLPF
+242 PEGGLFQGLPLKYLSDF
-253 KYVSEF
+253 K
-259 NWSIFWDQLPAIG
+259 WSIFLEQLPAIG

-327 TSLAFS
+327 TLLSIS
-333 IGSRSRITNIVIA
+333 IGSKSKLTNIVIA
-346 LFFAITL
+346 LLCAITL
-353 FFGSKVLSFFPRI
+353 FFGSEVLSFFPRI

-388 SRVPKSDYS
+388 SRVPKTDYT

-418 LLLSVVLFV
+418 LLMSVVLFV
-427 ISYSKVEIIKHELTG
+427 VSYSKVEIIKHELTG
-442 TTFHSNVERSES
+442 KTFHSNVERSES
-454 FKKIVEDSGKKI
+454 LKNIIDDSGDQT
-466 LILPLQGYI
+466 LILPLQGFI

-487 KLYLQSQDGK
+487 KLHLQSQNEN

-506 RQVTGVDSSTIN
+506 KQVTGVDSSTIN
-518 SFIKLRILAEVDN
+518 SFNKLRILAELDN

-537 SLTPQI
+537 NLTPQI
-543 FSQFEAEGLFAES
+543 ISQFEAEGLFADS
-556 ADLYLKFDDLDHGME
+556 MDLFLKFDDLDHGME
-571 WCEDQIISESTKGD
+571 WCEEQIISETTISSNKQK
-585 NDVYEQID
+585 EEID
-593 EIKLFEEKFADLLS
+593 EIKLFEEKFADLLI
-607 YFESKNIEP
+607 YFESKDINQ
-616 NTIII
+616 NTTLI
-621 EQGNDPEG
+621 EQGNDPDG
-629 LYFIRSGRVTV
+629 LYFIKSGRVTV
-640 TLKSAN
+640 ELRSSN
-646 NKKMRLKSMGTGTVV
+646 NKIRLKSMGTGTVV
-661 GEVSLYLKAKA
+661 GEVSLYLKTQA

-678 DTACETYFLS
+678 NTACKTYFLS

-703 VELHTYIIKL
+703 AELHTYIVKL

-726 ALMR
+726 ALM

>member
-1 MSDNITYSNVLPSII
+1 MSENQVKSNIVPSII
-16 AGVIGAIINIVIAM
+16 AGVIGGIIKIVVAM
-30 AFSALIFTGTLSVY
+30 AFSALIFTGTLAAY

-49 GIVLFGFLIFA
+49 GIVLFGFFLFA
-60 VFSIITARF
+60 VISIFTSSYPVNI
-69 PINLN
+69 N

-86 IATTVMV
+86 IATTVMA

-98 WDAETTFQFIV
+98 WDADTTFQFIF

-123 FFLGTL
+123 FILGSL

-156 FAFIMTADMGL
+156 FAFIMTAGMGL
-167 SFANIF
+167 SLDNFV
-173 SLLNLETLL
+173 SLFDQATLL
-182 KWFPGLLFGLIML
+182 KWLPGLIFGLIML
-195 ISSRYINHYL
+195 ISSRYTKHYL
-205 LIPGLIAIGI
+205 LIPALITMGI
-215 TSFYAVMFFYGFSYT
+215 TSFYAIMFFYGFSYT

-242 PEGGLFQGLPF
+242 PEGGLFQGLPL
-253 KYVSEF
+253 KYLSDF
-259 NWSIFWDQLPAIG
+259 NWSIFLEQLPAIG

-277 NSISVL
+277 NAISVL

-327 TSLAFS
+327 TLLAIS
-333 IGSRSRITNIVIA
+333 IGSKSKLTNIVIA
-346 LFFAITL
+346 LLCAITL
-353 FFGSKVLSFFPRI
+353 LFGSAVLSFFPRI

-388 SRVPKSDYS
+388 SRVPKTDYT

-418 LLLSVVLFV
+418 LLMSVILFV
-427 ISYSKVEIIKHELTG
+427 VSYSKVEIIKHELTG
-442 TTFHSNVERSES
+442 KTFHSNVERSES
-454 FKKIVEDSGKKI
+454 IKNIIDDSGEQT
-466 LILPLQGYI
+466 LILPLQGFI

-487 KLYLQSQDGK
+487 KLHLQSQNEK

-506 RQVTGVDSSTIN
+506 KQVTGVDSSTIN
-518 SFIKLRILAEVDN
+518 SFNKLRILAELDN

-537 SLTPQI
+537 NLTPEI
-543 FSQFEAEGLFAES
+543 ISQFEVEGLFS
-556 ADLYLKFDDLDHGME
+556 DSMDLFLKFDDLDHGME
-571 WCEDQIISESTKGD
+571 WCEEQIISEQTIGSNKQK
-585 NDVYEQID
+585 EEID
-593 EIKLFEEKFADLLS
+593 EIKLFEEKFADLLI
-607 YFESKNIEP
+607 YFESKDISQNI
-616 NTIII
+616 TII
-621 EQGNDPEG
+621 EQGSDPDG
-629 LYFIRSGRVTV
+629 LYFIKSGRVTV
-640 TLKSAN
+640 ELRSSN
-646 NKKMRLKSMGTGTVV
+646 NKIRLKSMSTGTVV
-661 GEVSLYLKAKA
+661 GEVSLYLKTQA

-678 DTACETYFLS
+678 NTACKTYFLS
-688 HENFEKLNKEDPERA
+688 HENFEKLNKETPERA
-703 VELHTYIIKL
+703 AELHTYIVKL

-726 ALMR
+726 ALM

>member
-1 MSDNITYSNVLPSII
+1 MSENQVKSNIVPSII
-16 AGVIGAIINIVIAM
+16 AGVIGGIIKIVAAM
-30 AFSALIFTGTLSVY
+30 AFSALIFTGTLAAY

-49 GIVLFGFLIFA
+49 GIVLFGFLLFA
-60 VFSIITARF
+60 VISTFTASY
-69 PINLN
+69 PVNIN

-86 IATTVMV
+86 IATTVMA
-93 TSGKD
+93 TNGKD
-98 WDAETTFQFIV
+98 WDAETTFQFIF

-123 FFLGTL
+123 FILGTL

-156 FAFIMTADMGL
+156 FAFIMTAGMGL
-167 SFANIF
+167 SLDNVV
-173 SLLNLETLL
+173 SLFDQATLH
-182 KWFPGLLFGLIML
+182 KWFPGLIFGLIML
-195 ISSRYINHYL
+195 ISSRYTKHYL
-205 LIPGLIAIGI
+205 LIPALIAIGI
-215 TSFYAVMFFYGFSYT
+215 TSFYAIMFFYGFSYT

-242 PEGGLFQGLPF
+242 PEGGLFQGLPLKYLSDF
-253 KYVSEF
+253 K
-259 NWSIFWDQLPAIG
+259 WSIFLEQLPAIG

-327 TSLAFS
+327 TLLSIS
-333 IGSRSRITNIVIA
+333 IGSKSKLTNIVIA
-346 LFFAITL
+346 LLCAITL
-353 FFGSKVLSFFPRI
+353 FFGSEVLSFFPRI

-388 SRVPKSDYS
+388 SRVPKTDYT

-418 LLLSVVLFV
+418 LLMSVVLFV
-427 ISYSKVEIIKHELTG
+427 VSYSKVEIIKHELTG
-442 TTFHSNVERSES
+442 KTFHSNVERSES
-454 FKKIVEDSGKKI
+454 VKKIIDDSGDQT
-466 LILPLQGYI
+466 LILPLQGFI

-487 KLYLQSQDGK
+487 KLHLQSQNEK

-506 RQVTGVDSSTIN
+506 KQVTGVDSSTIN
-518 SFIKLRILAEVDN
+518 SFNKLRILAELDN

-537 SLTPQI
+537 NLTPQI
-543 FSQFEAEGLFAES
+543 ISQFEAEGLFADS
-556 ADLYLKFDDLDHGME
+556 IDLFLKFDDLDHGME
-571 WCEDQIISESTKGD
+571 WCEEQIISETTISSNKQK
-585 NDVYEQID
+585 EEID
-593 EIKLFEEKFADLLS
+593 EIKLFEEKFADLLI
-607 YFESKNIEP
+607 YFESKDINQ
-616 NTIII
+616 NTTFI

-629 LYFIRSGRVTV
+629 LYFIKSGRVTV
-640 TLKSAN
+640 ELRSSN
-646 NKKMRLKSMGTGTVV
+646 NKIRLKSMGTGTVV
-661 GEVSLYLKAKA
+661 GEVSLYLKTQA

-678 DTACETYFLS
+678 NTACKTYFLS

-703 VELHTYIIKL
+703 AELHTYIVKL

-726 ALMR
+726 ALM

>member
-1 MSDNITYSNVLPSII
+1 MSENQVKSNIVPSII
-16 AGVIGAIINIVIAM
+16 AGVIGGIIKIVAAM
-30 AFSALIFTGTLSVY
+30 AFSALIFTGTLAAY

-49 GIVLFGFLIFA
+49 GIVLFGFLLFA
-60 VFSIITARF
+60 VISTFTASY
-69 PINLN
+69 PVNIN

-86 IATTVMV
+86 IATTVMA
-93 TSGKD
+93 TNGKD
-98 WDAETTFQFIV
+98 WDAETTFQFIF

-123 FFLGTL
+123 FILGTL

-156 FAFIMTADMGL
+156 FAFIMTAGMGL
-167 SFANIF
+167 SLDNVV
-173 SLLNLETLL
+173 SLFDQATLH
-182 KWFPGLLFGLIML
+182 KWFPGLIFGLIML
-195 ISSRYINHYL
+195 ISSRYTKHYL
-205 LIPGLIAIGI
+205 LIPVLIAIGI
-215 TSFYAVMFFYGFSYT
+215 TSFYAIMFFYGFSYT

-242 PEGGLFQGLPF
+242 PEGGLFQGLPLKYLSDF
-253 KYVSEF
+253 K
-259 NWSIFWDQLPAIG
+259 WSIFLEQLPAIG

-327 TSLAFS
+327 TLLSIS
-333 IGSRSRITNIVIA
+333 IGSKSKLTNIVIA
-346 LFFAITL
+346 LLCALTL
-353 FFGSKVLSFFPRI
+353 FFGSEVLSFFPRI

-388 SRVPKSDYS
+388 SRVPKTDYT

-418 LLLSVVLFV
+418 LLMSVVLFV
-427 ISYSKVEIIKHELTG
+427 VSYSKVEIIKHELTG
-442 TTFHSNVERSES
+442 KTFHSNVERSES
-454 FKKIVEDSGKKI
+454 LKKIIDDSGDQT
-466 LILPLQGYI
+466 LILPLQGFI

-487 KLYLQSQDGK
+487 KLHLQSQNEK

-506 RQVTGVDSSTIN
+506 KQVTGVDSSTIN
-518 SFIKLRILAEVDN
+518 SFNKLRILAELDN

-537 SLTPQI
+537 NLTPQI
-543 FSQFEAEGLFAES
+543 ISQFEAEGLFADS
-556 ADLYLKFDDLDHGME
+556 MDLFLKFDDLDHGME
-571 WCEDQIISESTKGD
+571 WCEEQIISETTISSNKQK
-585 NDVYEQID
+585 EEID
-593 EIKLFEEKFADLLS
+593 EIKLFEEKFADLLI
-607 YFESKNIEP
+607 YFESKDINQ
-616 NTIII
+616 NTTLIK
-621 EQGNDPEG
+621 QGNDPKG
-629 LYFIRSGRVTV
+629 LYFIKSGRVTV
-640 TLKSAN
+640 ELRSSN
-646 NKKMRLKSMGTGTVV
+646 NKIRLKSMGTGTVV
-661 GEVSLYLKAKA
+661 GEVSLYLKTQA

-678 DTACETYFLS
+678 NTACKTYFLS

-703 VELHTYIIKL
+703 AELHTYIVKL

-726 ALMR
+726 ALM

>member
-1 MSDNITYSNVLPSII
+1 MKERQTKSNLVPSII
-16 AGVIGAIINIVIAM
+16 AGVIGGIIKIVAAM
-30 AFSALIFTGTLSVY
+30 AFSALIFTGTLAAY

-49 GIVLFGFLIFA
+49 GIVLFGFLLFA
-60 VFSIITARF
+60 VISTFTASY
-69 PINLN
+69 PVNIN

-86 IATTVMV
+86 IATTVMA
-93 TSGKD
+93 TNGKD
-98 WDAETTFQFIV
+98 WNAETTFQFIF

-123 FFLGTL
+123 FILGTL

-156 FAFIMTADMGL
+156 FAFIMTAGMGL
-167 SFANIF
+167 SLDNVV
-173 SLLNLETLL
+173 SLFDQATLP
-182 KWFPGLLFGLIML
+182 KWFPGLIFGLIML
-195 ISSRYINHYL
+195 LSSRYTKHYL
-205 LIPGLIAIGI
+205 LIPALLAIGI
-215 TSFYAVMFFYGFSYT
+215 TSFYAIMFFYGFSYT

-242 PEGGLFQGLPF
+242 PEGGLFQGLPLKYLSDF
-253 KYVSEF
+253 K
-259 NWSIFWDQLPAIG
+259 WSIFLEQLPAIG

-277 NSISVL
+277 NAISVL

-327 TSLAFS
+327 TLLSIS
-333 IGSRSRITNIVIA
+333 IGSKSKLTNIVIA
-346 LFFAITL
+346 LLCAITL
-353 FFGSKVLSFFPRI
+353 FFGSAVLSFFPRI

-388 SRVPKSDYS
+388 SRVPKTDYT

-418 LLLSVVLFV
+418 LLMSVVLFV
-427 ISYSKVEIIKHELTG
+427 VSYSKVEIIKHELTG
-442 TTFHSNVERSES
+442 KTFHSNVERSES
-454 FKKIVEDSGKKI
+454 LKNIIDDSGDQT
-466 LILPLQGYI
+466 LILPLQGFI

-487 KLYLQSQDGK
+487 KLHLQSQNEK

-506 RQVTGVDSSTIN
+506 KQVTGVDSSTIN
-518 SFIKLRILAEVDN
+518 SFNKLRILAELDN

-537 SLTPQI
+537 NLTPEI
-543 FSQFEAEGLFAES
+543 ISQFEAEGLFADS
-556 ADLYLKFDDLDHGME
+556 MDLFLKFDDLDHGME
-571 WCEDQIISESTKGD
+571 WCEEQIISETTIGSNKQK
-585 NDVYEQID
+585 EEID
-593 EIKLFEEKFADLLS
+593 EIKLFEEKFADLLI
-607 YFESKNIEP
+607 YFESKDINQ
-616 NTIII
+616 NTTLI
-621 EQGNDPEG
+621 EQGNDPDG
-629 LYFIRSGRVTV
+629 LYFIKSGRVTV
-640 TLKSAN
+640 ELRSSN
-646 NKKMRLKSMGTGTVV
+646 NKIRLKSMGTGTVV
-661 GEVSLYLKAKA
+661 GEVSLYLKTQA

-678 DTACETYFLS
+678 NTACKTYFLS
-688 HENFEKLNKEDPERA
+688 HENFEKLNKKDPERA
-703 VELHTYIIKL
+703 AELHTYIVKL

-726 ALMR
+726 ALM

>member
-1 MSDNITYSNVLPSII
+1 MSENQVKSNIVPSII
-16 AGVIGAIINIVIAM
+16 AGVIGGIIKIVAAM
-30 AFSALIFTGTLSVY
+30 AFSALIFTGTLAAY

-49 GIVLFGFLIFA
+49 GIVLFGFLLFA
-60 VFSIITARF
+60 VISTFTASY
-69 PINLN
+69 PVNIN

-86 IATTVMV
+86 IATTVMAN
-93 TSGKD
+93 SGKD
-98 WDAETTFQFIV
+98 WDAETTFQFIF

-123 FFLGTL
+123 FILGTL

-156 FAFIMTADMGL
+156 FAFIMTAGMGL
-167 SFANIF
+167 SLDNVV
-173 SLLNLETLL
+173 SLFDQATLH
-182 KWFPGLLFGLIML
+182 KWFPGLIFGLIML
-195 ISSRYINHYL
+195 ISSRYTKHYL
-205 LIPGLIAIGI
+205 LIPVLIAIGI
-215 TSFYAVMFFYGFSYT
+215 TSFYAIMFFYGFSYT

-242 PEGGLFQGLPF
+242 PEGGLFQGLPLKYLSDF
-253 KYVSEF
+253 K
-259 NWSIFWDQLPAIG
+259 WSIFLEQLPAIG

-327 TSLAFS
+327 TLLSIS
-333 IGSRSRITNIVIA
+333 IGSKSKLTNIVIA
-346 LFFAITL
+346 LLCALTL
-353 FFGSKVLSFFPRI
+353 FFGSEVLSFFPRI

-388 SRVPKSDYS
+388 SRVPKTDYT

-418 LLLSVVLFV
+418 LLMSVVLFV
-427 ISYSKVEIIKHELTG
+427 VSYSKVEIIKHELTG
-442 TTFHSNVERSES
+442 KTFHSNVERSES
-454 FKKIVEDSGKKI
+454 LKNIIDDSGDQT
-466 LILPLQGYI
+466 LILPLQGFI

-487 KLYLQSQDGK
+487 KLHLQSQNEK

-506 RQVTGVDSSTIN
+506 KQVTGVDSSTIN
-518 SFIKLRILAEVDN
+518 SFNKLRILAELDN

-537 SLTPQI
+537 NLTPQI
-543 FSQFEAEGLFAES
+543 ISQFEAEGLFADS
-556 ADLYLKFDDLDHGME
+556 MDLFLKFDDLDHGME
-571 WCEDQIISESTKGD
+571 WCEEQIISETTISSNKQK
-585 NDVYEQID
+585 EEID
-593 EIKLFEEKFADLLS
+593 EIKLFEEKFADLLI
-607 YFESKNIEP
+607 YFESKDINQ
-616 NTIII
+616 NTTFI

-629 LYFIRSGRVTV
+629 LYFIKSGRVTV
-640 TLKSAN
+640 ELLSSN
-646 NKKMRLKSMGTGTVV
+646 NKIRLKSMGTGTVV
-661 GEVSLYLKAKA
+661 GEVSLYLKTQA

-678 DTACETYFLS
+678 NTACKTYFLS

-703 VELHTYIIKL
+703 AELHTYIVKL

-726 ALMR
+726 ALM

>member
-1 MSDNITYSNVLPSII
+1 MSENQVKSNIVPSII
-16 AGVIGAIINIVIAM
+16 AGVIGGIIKIVAAM
-30 AFSALIFTGTLSVY
+30 AFSALIFTGTLAAY

-49 GIVLFGFLIFA
+49 GIVLFGFLLFA
-60 VFSIITARF
+60 VISTFTASY
-69 PINLN
+69 PVNIN

-86 IATTVMV
+86 IATTVMA
-93 TSGKD
+93 TNGKD
-98 WDAETTFQFIV
+98 WDAETTFQFIF

-123 FFLGTL
+123 FILGTL

-156 FAFIMTADMGL
+156 FAFIMTAGMGL
-167 SFANIF
+167 SLDNVV
-173 SLLNLETLL
+173 SLFDQATLH
-182 KWFPGLLFGLIML
+182 KWFPGLIFGLIML
-195 ISSRYINHYL
+195 ISSRYTKHYL
-205 LIPGLIAIGI
+205 LIPVLIAIGI
-215 TSFYAVMFFYGFSYT
+215 TSFYAIMFFYGFSYT

-242 PEGGLFQGLPF
+242 PEGGLFQGLPLKYLSDF
-253 KYVSEF
+253 K
-259 NWSIFWDQLPAIG
+259 WSIFLDQLPAIG

-327 TSLAFS
+327 TLLSIS
-333 IGSRSRITNIVIA
+333 IGSKSKLTNIVIA
-346 LFFAITL
+346 LLCALTL
-353 FFGSKVLSFFPRI
+353 FFGSEVLSFFPRI

-388 SRVPKSDYS
+388 SRVPKTDYT

-418 LLLSVVLFV
+418 LLMSVVLFV
-427 ISYSKVEIIKHELTG
+427 VSYSKVEIIKHELTG
-442 TTFHSNVERSES
+442 KTFHSNVERSES
-454 FKKIVEDSGKKI
+454 LKKIIDDSGDQT
-466 LILPLQGYI
+466 LILPLQGFI

-487 KLYLQSQDGK
+487 KLHLQSQNEK

-506 RQVTGVDSSTIN
+506 KQVTGVDSSTIN
-518 SFIKLRILAEVDN
+518 SFNKLRILAELDN

-537 SLTPQI
+537 NLTPQI
-543 FSQFEAEGLFAES
+543 ISQFEAEGLFADS
-556 ADLYLKFDDLDHGME
+556 MDLFLKFDDLDHGME
-571 WCEDQIISESTKGD
+571 WCEEQIISETTIGSNKQK
-585 NDVYEQID
+585 EEID
-593 EIKLFEEKFADLLS
+593 EIKLFEEKFADLLI
-607 YFESKNIEP
+607 YFESKDINQ
-616 NTIII
+616 NTTFI

-629 LYFIRSGRVTV
+629 LYFIKSGRVTV
-640 TLKSAN
+640 ELLSSN
-646 NKKMRLKSMGTGTVV
+646 NKIRLKSMGTGTVV
-661 GEVSLYLKAKA
+661 GEVSLYLKTQA

-678 DTACETYFLS
+678 NTACKTYFLS

-703 VELHTYIIKL
+703 AELHTYIVKL

-726 ALMR
+726 ALM

>member
-1 MSDNITYSNVLPSII
+1 MSENQVKSNIVPSII
-16 AGVIGAIINIVIAM
+16 AGVIGGIIKIVAAM
-30 AFSALIFTGTLSVY
+30 AFSALIFTGTLAAY

-49 GIVLFGFLIFA
+49 GIVLFGFLLFA
-60 VFSIITARF
+60 VISTFTASY
-69 PINLN
+69 PVNIN

-86 IATTVMV
+86 IATTVMA
-93 TSGKD
+93 TNGKD
-98 WDAETTFQFIV
+98 WDAETTFQFIF

-123 FFLGTL
+123 FILGTL

-156 FAFIMTADMGL
+156 FAFIMTAGMGL
-167 SFANIF
+167 SLDNVV
-173 SLLNLETLL
+173 SLFDQATLH
-182 KWFPGLLFGLIML
+182 KWFPGLIFGLIML
-195 ISSRYINHYL
+195 ISSRYTKHYL
-205 LIPGLIAIGI
+205 LIPVLIAIGI
-215 TSFYAVMFFYGFSYT
+215 TSFYAIMFFYGFSYT

-242 PEGGLFQGLPF
+242 PEGGLFQGLPLKYLSDF
-253 KYVSEF
+253 K
-259 NWSIFWDQLPAIG
+259 WSIFLEQLPAIG

-327 TSLAFS
+327 TLLSIS
-333 IGSRSRITNIVIA
+333 IGSKSKLTNIVIA
-346 LFFAITL
+346 LLCALTL
-353 FFGSKVLSFFPRI
+353 FFGSEVLSFFPRI

-388 SRVPKSDYS
+388 SRVPKTDYT

-418 LLLSVVLFV
+418 LLMSVVLFV
-427 ISYSKVEIIKHELTG
+427 VSYSKVEIIKHELTG
-442 TTFHSNVERSES
+442 KTFHSNVERSES
-454 FKKIVEDSGKKI
+454 LKKIIDDSGDQT
-466 LILPLQGYI
+466 LILPLQGFI

-487 KLYLQSQDGK
+487 KLHLQSQNEI

-506 RQVTGVDSSTIN
+506 KQVTGVDSSTIN
-518 SFIKLRILAEVDN
+518 SFNKLRILAELDN

-537 SLTPQI
+537 NLTPQI
-543 FSQFEAEGLFAES
+543 ISQFEAEGLFADS
-556 ADLYLKFDDLDHGME
+556 MDLFLKFDDLDHGME
-571 WCEDQIISESTKGD
+571 WCEEQIISETTTGSNKQK
-585 NDVYEQID
+585 EEID
-593 EIKLFEEKFADLLS
+593 EIKLFEEKFADLLI
-607 YFESKNIEP
+607 YFESKDINQ
-616 NTIII
+616 NTTLI

-629 LYFIRSGRVTV
+629 LYFIKSGRVTV
-640 TLKSAN
+640 ELLSSN
-646 NKKMRLKSMGTGTVV
+646 NKIRLKSMGTGTVV
-661 GEVSLYLKAKA
+661 GEVSLYLKTQA

-678 DTACETYFLS
+678 NTACKTYFLS

-703 VELHTYIIKL
+703 AELHTYIVKL

-726 ALMR
+726 ALM

>member
-1 MSDNITYSNVLPSII
+1 MSENQVKSNIVPSII
-16 AGVIGAIINIVIAM
+16 AGVIGGIIKIVVAM
-30 AFSALIFTGTLSVY
+30 AFSALIFTGTLAAY

-49 GIVLFGFLIFA
+49 GIVLFGFFLFA
-60 VFSIITARF
+60 VISIFTSSYPVNI
-69 PINLN
+69 N

-86 IATTVMV
+86 IATTVMA

-98 WDAETTFQFIV
+98 WDADTTFQFIF

-123 FFLGTL
+123 FILGSL

-156 FAFIMTADMGL
+156 FAFIMTAGMGL
-167 SFANIF
+167 SLANIV
-173 SLLNLETLL
+173 SLFDQTTLS
-182 KWFPGLLFGLIML
+182 KWFPGLIFGLIML
-195 ISSRYINHYL
+195 ISSRYIKHYL
-205 LIPGLIAIGI
+205 LIPALIAIGI
-215 TSFYAVMFFYGFSYT
+215 TSFYAIMFFYGFSFT
-230 DLESNGY
+230 DLESSGY

-242 PEGGLFQGLPF
+242 PEGGLFQGLPL
-253 KYVSEF
+253 KYLSDF
-259 NWSIFWDQLPAIG
+259 NWSIFLEQLPAIG

-277 NSISVL
+277 NAISVL

-327 TSLAFS
+327 TLLAIS
-333 IGSRSRITNIVIA
+333 IGSKSKLTNIVIA
-346 LFFAITL
+346 LLCAITL
-353 FFGSKVLSFFPRI
+353 LFGSAVLSFFPRI

-388 SRVPKSDYS
+388 SRVPKTDYT

-418 LLLSVVLFV
+418 LLMSVILFV
-427 ISYSKVEIIKHELTG
+427 VSYSKVEIIKHELTG
-442 TTFHSNVERSES
+442 KTFHSNVERSES
-454 FKKIVEDSGKKI
+454 IKNIIDDSGDQI
-466 LILPLQGYI
+466 LILPLQGFI

-487 KLYLQSQDGK
+487 KLHLQSQNEK

-506 RQVTGVDSSTIN
+506 KQVTGVDSSTIN
-518 SFIKLRILAEVDN
+518 SFNKLRILAELDN

-537 SLTPQI
+537 NLTPEI
-543 FSQFEAEGLFAES
+543 ISQFEVEGLFADS
-556 ADLYLKFDDLDHGME
+556 MDLFLKFDDLDHGME
-571 WCEDQIISESTKGD
+571 WCEEQIISEQTIGSNKQK
-585 NDVYEQID
+585 EEID
-593 EIKLFEEKFADLLS
+593 EIKLFEEKFADLLI
-607 YFESKNIEP
+607 YFESKDISQ
-616 NTIII
+616 NTTII
-621 EQGNDPEG
+621 EQGSDPDG
-629 LYFIRSGRVTV
+629 LYFIKSGRVTV
-640 TLKSAN
+640 ELRSSN
-646 NKKMRLKSMGTGTVV
+646 NKIRLKSMSTGTVV
-661 GEVSLYLKAKA
+661 GEVSLYLKTQA

-678 DTACETYFLS
+678 NTACKTYFLS
-688 HENFEKLNKEDPERA
+688 HENFEKLNKETPERA
-703 VELHTYIIKL
+703 AELHTYIVKL

-726 ALMR
+726 ALM

>member
-1 MSDNITYSNVLPSII
+1 MSENQVKSNIITSII
-16 AGVIGAIINIVIAM
+16 AGVIGGIIKIVIAM
-30 AFSALIFTGTLSVY
+30 AFSALIFTGTLAAY

-49 GIVLFGFLIFA
+49 GIVLFGFFLFA
-60 VFSIITARF
+60 VISIFTSSYPVNI
-69 PINLN
+69 N

-86 IATTVMV
+86 IATTVMA

-98 WDAETTFQFIV
+98 WDADTTFQFIF

-123 FFLGTL
+123 FILGSL

-156 FAFIMTADMGL
+156 FAFIMTAGMGL
-167 SFANIF
+167 SLATIV
-173 SLLNLETLL
+173 SLFDQATLS
-182 KWFPGLLFGLIML
+182 KWFPGLIFGFIML
-195 ISSRYINHYL
+195 ISSRYIKHYL
-205 LIPGLIAIGI
+205 LIPALIAIGI
-215 TSFYAVMFFYGFSYT
+215 TSFYAIMFFYGFSFT
-230 DLESNGY
+230 DLESSGY

-242 PEGGLFQGLPF
+242 PEGGLFQGLPL
-253 KYVSEF
+253 KYLSDF
-259 NWSIFWDQLPAIG
+259 NWSIFLEQLPAII

-277 NSISVL
+277 NAISVL

-321 HLSLGG
+321 HLSLGS
-327 TSLAFS
+327 TLLAIS
-333 IGSRSRITNIVIA
+333 IGSKSKLTNIVIA
-346 LFFAITL
+346 LLCAITL
-353 FFGSKVLSFFPRI
+353 LFGSAVLSFFPRI

-388 SRVPKSDYS
+388 SRVPKTDYT

-418 LLLSVVLFV
+418 LLMSVILFV
-427 ISYSKVEIIKHELTG
+427 VSYSKVEIIKHELTG
-442 TTFHSNVERSES
+442 KTFHSNVERSES
-454 FKKIVEDSGKKI
+454 IKNIIDDSGDQT
-466 LILPLQGYI
+466 LILPLQGFI

-487 KLYLQSQDGK
+487 KLHLQSQNEK

-506 RQVTGVDSSTIN
+506 KQVTGVDSSTIN
-518 SFIKLRILAEVDN
+518 SFNKLRILAELDN

-537 SLTPQI
+537 NLTPEI
-543 FSQFEAEGLFAES
+543 ISQFEVEGLFTDS
-556 ADLYLKFDDLDHGME
+556 MDLFLKFDDLDHGME
-571 WCEDQIISESTKGD
+571 WCEEQIISEKTIGSKKQK
-585 NDVYEQID
+585 EEID
-593 EIKLFEEKFADLLS
+593 EIKLFEKKFADLLI
-607 YFESKNIEP
+607 YFESRDISQ
-616 NTIII
+616 NTTII
-621 EQGNDPEG
+621 EQGSDPDG
-629 LYFIRSGRVTV
+629 LYFIKSGRITV
-640 TLKSAN
+640 ELRSSN
-646 NKKMRLKSMGTGTVV
+646 NKIRLKSMSSGTVV
-661 GEVSLYLKAKA
+661 GEVSLYLKTQA

-678 DTACETYFLS
+678 NTDCKTYFLS
-688 HENFEKLNKEDPERA
+688 HKNFEKLNKETPERA
-703 VELHTYIIKL
+703 AELHTYIVKL

-726 ALMR
+726 ALM

>member
-1 MSDNITYSNVLPSII
+1 MSENQVKSNIVPSII
-16 AGVIGAIINIVIAM
+16 AGVIGGIIKIVVAM
-30 AFSALIFTGTLSVY
+30 AFSALIFTGTLAAY

-49 GIVLFGFLIFA
+49 GIVLFGFFLFA
-60 VFSIITARF
+60 VISIFTSSYPVNI
-69 PINLN
+69 N

-86 IATTVMV
+86 IATTVMA

-98 WDAETTFQFIV
+98 WDADTTFQFIF

-123 FFLGTL
+123 FILGSL

-156 FAFIMTADMGL
+156 FAFIMTAGMGL
-167 SFANIF
+167 SLANIV
-173 SLLNLETLL
+173 SLFDQTTLS
-182 KWFPGLLFGLIML
+182 KWFPGLIFGLIML
-195 ISSRYINHYL
+195 ISSRYIKHYL
-205 LIPGLIAIGI
+205 LIPALIAIGI
-215 TSFYAVMFFYGFSYT
+215 TSFYAIMFFYGFSFT
-230 DLESNGY
+230 DLESSGY

-242 PEGGLFQGLPF
+242 PEGGLFQGLPL
-253 KYVSEF
+253 KYLSDF
-259 NWSIFWDQLPAIG
+259 NWSIFLEQLPAIG

-277 NSISVL
+277 NAISVL

-327 TSLAFS
+327 TLLAIS
-333 IGSRSRITNIVIA
+333 IGSKSKLTNIVIA
-346 LFFAITL
+346 LLCAITL
-353 FFGSKVLSFFPRI
+353 LFGSAVLSFFPRI

-388 SRVPKSDYS
+388 SRVPKTDYT

-418 LLLSVVLFV
+418 LLMSVILFV
-427 ISYSKVEIIKHELTG
+427 VSYSKVEIIKHELTG
-442 TTFHSNVERSES
+442 KTFHSNVERSES
-454 FKKIVEDSGKKI
+454 IKNIIDDSGDQI
-466 LILPLQGYI
+466 LILPLQGFI

-487 KLYLQSQDGK
+487 KLHLQSQNEK

-506 RQVTGVDSSTIN
+506 KQVTGVDSSTIN
-518 SFIKLRILAEVDN
+518 SFNKLRILAELDN

-537 SLTPQI
+537 NLTPEI
-543 FSQFEAEGLFAES
+543 ISQFEVEGLFADS
-556 ADLYLKFDDLDHGME
+556 MDLFLKFDDLDHGME
-571 WCEDQIISESTKGD
+571 WCEEQIISEQTIGSNKQK
-585 NDVYEQID
+585 EKID
-593 EIKLFEEKFADLLS
+593 EIKLFEEKFADLLI
-607 YFESKNIEP
+607 YFESKDISQ
-616 NTIII
+616 NTTII
-621 EQGNDPEG
+621 EQGSDPDG
-629 LYFIRSGRVTV
+629 LYFIKSGRVTV
-640 TLKSAN
+640 ELRSSN
-646 NKKMRLKSMGTGTVV
+646 NKIRLKSMSTGTVV
-661 GEVSLYLKAKA
+661 GEVSLYLKTQA

-678 DTACETYFLS
+678 NTACKTYFLS
-688 HENFEKLNKEDPERA
+688 HENFEKLNKETPERA
-703 VELHTYIIKL
+703 AELHTYIVKL

-726 ALMR
+726 ALM

>member
-1 MSDNITYSNVLPSII
+1 MSENQVKSNIVPSII
-16 AGVIGAIINIVIAM
+16 AGVIGGIIKIVVAM
-30 AFSALIFTGTLSVY
+30 AFSALIFTGTLAAY

-49 GIVLFGFLIFA
+49 GIVLFGFFIFA
-60 VFSIITARF
+60 VISIFTASY
-69 PINLN
+69 PVNIN

-86 IATTVMV
+86 IATTVMA

-98 WDAETTFQFIV
+98 WDADTTFQFIF

-123 FFLGTL
+123 FILGTL

-156 FAFIMTADMGL
+156 FAFIMTAGMGL
-167 SFANIF
+167 SLANVV
-173 SLLNLETLL
+173 SLFDQATLS
-182 KWFPGLLFGLIML
+182 KWFPGLIFGLIML
-195 ISSRYINHYL
+195 ISSRYTKHYL
-205 LIPGLIAIGI
+205 LMPAMIAIGI
-215 TSFYAVMFFYGFSYT
+215 SSFYAIMFFYGFSFT
-230 DLESNGY
+230 DLESSGY

-242 PEGGLFQGLPF
+242 PEGGLFQGLPLKYLSDF
-253 KYVSEF
+253 K
-259 NWSIFWDQLPAIG
+259 WSIFLEQLPAIG

-277 NSISVL
+277 NAISVL

-327 TSLAFS
+327 TLLAIS
-333 IGSRSRITNIVIA
+333 IGSKSKLTNIVIA
-346 LFFAITL
+346 LLCAITL
-353 FFGSKVLSFFPRI
+353 FFGSAVLSFFPRI

-388 SRVPKSDYS
+388 SRVPKTDYT

-418 LLLSVVLFV
+418 LLMSVILFV
-427 ISYSKVEIIKHELTG
+427 VSYSKVEIIKHELTG
-442 TTFHSNVERSES
+442 KTFHSNVERSES
-454 FKKIVEDSGKKI
+454 IKNIIDDSGDQI
-466 LILPLQGYI
+466 LILPLQGFI

-480 NRLLERI
+480 NRLIERI
-487 KLYLQSQDGK
+487 KLHLQSQNEN

-506 RQVTGVDSSTIN
+506 KQVTGVDSSTIN
-518 SFIKLRILAEVDN
+518 SFNKLRILAELDN

-537 SLTPQI
+537 NLTPEI
-543 FSQFEAEGLFAES
+543 ISQFEVEGLFADS
-556 ADLYLKFDDLDHGME
+556 MDLFLKFDDLDHGME
-571 WCEDQIISESTKGD
+571 WCEEQIISETTIGSNKQK
-585 NDVYEQID
+585 EEID
-593 EIKLFEEKFADLLS
+593 EIKLFEEKFADLLI
-607 YFESKNIEP
+607 YFESKDINQ
-616 NTIII
+616 NTTLI

-629 LYFIRSGRVTV
+629 LYFIKSGRVTV
-640 TLKSAN
+640 ELRSSN
-646 NKKMRLKSMGTGTVV
+646 NKIRLKSMGTGTVV
-661 GEVSLYLKAKA
+661 GEVSLYLKTQA

-678 DTACETYFLS
+678 NTACKTYFLS
-688 HENFEKLNKEDPERA
+688 HENFEKLNKETPERA
-703 VELHTYIIKL
+703 AELHTYIVKL

-726 ALMR
+726 ALM

>member
-1 MSDNITYSNVLPSII
+1 MSENQEKSNIVPSII
-16 AGVIGAIINIVIAM
+16 AGVIGGIIKIVAAM
-30 AFSALIFTGTLSVY
+30 AFSALIFTGTLAAY

-49 GIVLFGFLIFA
+49 GIVLFGFLLFA
-60 VFSIITARF
+60 VISTFTASY
-69 PINLN
+69 PVNIN

-86 IATTVMV
+86 IATTVMA
-93 TSGKD
+93 TNGKD
-98 WDAETTFQFIV
+98 WDAETTFQFIF

-123 FFLGTL
+123 FILGTL

-156 FAFIMTADMGL
+156 FAFIMTAGMGL
-167 SFANIF
+167 SLDNVV
-173 SLLNLETLL
+173 SLFDQATLP
-182 KWFPGLLFGLIML
+182 KWFPGLIFGLIML
-195 ISSRYINHYL
+195 ISSRYTKHYL
-205 LIPGLIAIGI
+205 LIPVLIAIGI
-215 TSFYAVMFFYGFSYT
+215 TSFYAIMFFYGFSYT

-242 PEGGLFQGLPF
+242 PEGGLFQGLPLKYLSDF
-253 KYVSEF
+253 K
-259 NWSIFWDQLPAIG
+259 WSIFLEQLPAIG

-327 TSLAFS
+327 TLLSIS
-333 IGSRSRITNIVIA
+333 IGSKSKLTNIVIA
-346 LFFAITL
+346 LLCAITL
-353 FFGSKVLSFFPRI
+353 FFGSEVLSFFPRI

-388 SRVPKSDYS
+388 SRVPKTDYT

-418 LLLSVVLFV
+418 LLMSVVLFV
-427 ISYSKVEIIKHELTG
+427 VSYSKVEIIKHELTG
-442 TTFHSNVERSES
+442 KTFHSNVERSES
-454 FKKIVEDSGKKI
+454 LKKIIDDSGDQT
-466 LILPLQGYI
+466 LILPLQGFI

-487 KLYLQSQDGK
+487 KLHLQSQNEN

-506 RQVTGVDSSTIN
+506 KQVTGVDSSTIN
-518 SFIKLRILAEVDN
+518 SFNKLRILAELDN

-537 SLTPQI
+537 NLTPQI
-543 FSQFEAEGLFAES
+543 ISQFEAEGLFADS
-556 ADLYLKFDDLDHGME
+556 MDLFLKFDDLDHGME
-571 WCEDQIISESTKGD
+571 WCEEQIISETTTGSNKQK
-585 NDVYEQID
+585 EEID
-593 EIKLFEEKFADLLS
+593 EIKLFEEKFADLLI
-607 YFESKNIEP
+607 YFESKDINQ
-616 NTIII
+616 NTTLI

-629 LYFIRSGRVTV
+629 LYFIKSGRVTV
-640 TLKSAN
+640 ELLSSN
-646 NKKMRLKSMGTGTVV
+646 NKIRLKSMGTGTVV
-661 GEVSLYLKAKA
+661 GEVSLYLKTQA

-678 DTACETYFLS
+678 NTACKTYFLS
-688 HENFEKLNKEDPERA
+688 HENFEKLNKETPERA
-703 VELHTYIIKL
+703 AELHTYIVKL

-726 ALMR
+726 ALM

>member
-1 MSDNITYSNVLPSII
+1 MSENQVKSNIVPSII
-16 AGVIGAIINIVIAM
+16 AGVIGGIIKIVAAM
-30 AFSALIFTGTLSVY
+30 AFSALIFTGTLAAY

-49 GIVLFGFLIFA
+49 GIVLFGFLLFA
-60 VFSIITARF
+60 VISTFTASY
-69 PINLN
+69 PVNIN

-86 IATTVMV
+86 IATTVMA
-93 TSGKD
+93 TNGKD
-98 WDAETTFQFIV
+98 WDAETTFQFIF

-123 FFLGTL
+123 FILGTL

-156 FAFIMTADMGL
+156 FAFIMTAGMGL
-167 SFANIF
+167 SLDNVV
-173 SLLNLETLL
+173 SLFDQATLH
-182 KWFPGLLFGLIML
+182 KWFPGLIFGLIML
-195 ISSRYINHYL
+195 ISSRYTKHYL
-205 LIPGLIAIGI
+205 LIPVLIAIGI
-215 TSFYAVMFFYGFSYT
+215 TSFYAIMFFYGFSYT

-242 PEGGLFQGLPF
+242 PEGGLFQGLPLKYLSDF
-253 KYVSEF
+253 K
-259 NWSIFWDQLPAIG
+259 WSIFLEQLPAIG

-327 TSLAFS
+327 TLLSIS
-333 IGSRSRITNIVIA
+333 IGSKSKLTNIVIA
-346 LFFAITL
+346 LLCALTL
-353 FFGSKVLSFFPRI
+353 FFGSEVLSFFPRI

-388 SRVPKSDYS
+388 SRVPKTDYT

-418 LLLSVVLFV
+418 LLMSVVLFV
-427 ISYSKVEIIKHELTG
+427 VSYSKVEIIKHELTG
-442 TTFHSNVERSES
+442 KTFHSNVERSES
-454 FKKIVEDSGKKI
+454 LKKIIDDSGDQT
-466 LILPLQGYI
+466 LILPLQGFI

-487 KLYLQSQDGK
+487 KLHLQSQNEK

-506 RQVTGVDSSTIN
+506 KQVTGVDSSTIN
-518 SFIKLRILAEVDN
+518 SFNKLRILAELDN

-537 SLTPQI
+537 NLTPQI
-543 FSQFEAEGLFAES
+543 ISQFEAEGLFADS
-556 ADLYLKFDDLDHGME
+556 MDLFLKFDDLDHGME
-571 WCEDQIISESTKGD
+571 WCEEQIISETTIGSNKQK
-585 NDVYEQID
+585 EEID
-593 EIKLFEEKFADLLS
+593 EIKLFEEKFADLLI
-607 YFESKNIEP
+607 YFESKDINQ
-616 NTIII
+616 NTTFI

-629 LYFIRSGRVTV
+629 LYFIKSGRVTV
-640 TLKSAN
+640 ELRSSN
-646 NKKMRLKSMGTGTVV
+646 NKIRLKSMGTGTVV
-661 GEVSLYLKAKA
+661 GEVSLYLKTQA

-678 DTACETYFLS
+678 NTACKTYFLS

-703 VELHTYIIKL
+703 AELHTYIVKL

-726 ALMR
+726 ALM

>member
-1 MSDNITYSNVLPSII
+1 MSEDQLKSNIVPSII
-16 AGVIGAIINIVIAM
+16 AGVISGIIKIVIAT
-30 AFSALIFTGTLSVY
+30 AFSALIFTGTLAAY

-49 GIVLFGFLIFA
+49 GIVLFGFFIFA
-60 VFSIITARF
+60 VISIFTASY
-69 PINLN
+69 PVNIN

-86 IATTVMV
+86 IATTVMA

-98 WDAETTFQFIV
+98 WDADTTFQFIFV
-109 VTIALT
+109 CIALT

-123 FFLGTL
+123 FILGTL

-167 SFANIF
+167 SLANVI
-173 SLLNLETLL
+173 SLFNQEILP
-182 KWFPGLLFGLIML
+182 KWFPGLIFGLIML
-195 ISSRYINHYL
+195 ISSRYIKHYL
-205 LIPGLIAIGI
+205 LIPALIAIGI
-215 TSFYAVMFFYGFSYT
+215 SSFYAIMFFYGFSFT
-230 DLESNGY
+230 NLESNGY

-253 KYVSEF
+253 KYLSDF
-259 NWSIFWDQLPAIG
+259 KWSIFLEQLPAIG

-277 NSISVL
+277 NAISVL

-327 TSLAFS
+327 TLLSIS
-333 IGSRSRITNIVIA
+333 IGSKSKLTNIVVA
-346 LFFAITL
+346 LLCAITL
-353 FFGSKVLSFFPRI
+353 LFGSAVLSFFPRI

-388 SRVPKSDYS
+388 SRVPKTDYA
-397 IILLIFLVIG
+397 IILLIFLIIG
-407 TVGFLEGVITG
+407 TVGFLEGVIAG
-418 LLLSVVLFV
+418 LLMSVILFV
-427 ISYSKVEIIKHELTG
+427 VSYSKVEIIKHELTG
-442 TTFHSNVERSES
+442 KTFHSNVERSES
-454 FKKIVEDSGKKI
+454 LKKIIDDSGDQI
-466 LILPLQGYI
+466 LILPLQGFI

-487 KLYLQSQDGK
+487 NLHLQSQYEID
-497 NLKYLVFDF
+497 LKYLVFDF
-506 RQVTGVDSSTIN
+506 KQVTGVDSSTIN
-518 SFIKLRILAEVDN
+518 SFNKLRILAELNN

-537 SLTPQI
+537 NLTPEI
-543 FSQFEAEGLFAES
+543 ISQFEVEGLFDDS
-556 ADLYLKFDDLDHGME
+556 VDLFLKFDDLDHGME
-571 WCEDQIISESTKGD
+571 WCEEQMISETKMSS
-585 NDVYEQID
+585 NMQKEEID
-593 EIKLFEEKFADLLS
+593 EIKLFEQKFADLLI
-607 YFESKNIEP
+607 YFESKDIKK
-616 NTIII
+616 NTTLI
-621 EQGNDPEG
+621 EQGNDPDG
-629 LYFIRSGRVTV
+629 LYFIKSGRVTV
-640 TLKSAN
+640 ELKSSN
-646 NKKMRLKSMGTGTVV
+646 NKIRLKSMSTGTVV
-661 GEVSLYLKAKA
+661 GEVSLYLKTQA

-678 DTACETYFLS
+678 NTNCETYFLS
-688 HENFEKLNKEDPERA
+688 HENFEKLNKETPERA
-703 VELHTYIIKL
+703 AELHTYIVKL

-726 ALMR
+726 ALM

>member
-1 MSDNITYSNVLPSII
+1 MSENQVKSNIVPSII
-16 AGVIGAIINIVIAM
+16 AGVIGGIIKIVAAM
-30 AFSALIFTGTLSVY
+30 AFSALIFTGTLAAY

-49 GIVLFGFLIFA
+49 GIVLFGFLLFA
-60 VFSIITARF
+60 VISTFTASY
-69 PINLN
+69 PVNIN

-86 IATTVMV
+86 IATTVMA
-93 TSGKD
+93 TNGKD
-98 WDAETTFQFIV
+98 WDAETTFQFIF

-123 FFLGTL
+123 FILGTL

-156 FAFIMTADMGL
+156 FAFIMTAGMGL
-167 SFANIF
+167 SLDNVV
-173 SLLNLETLL
+173 SLFDQATLH
-182 KWFPGLLFGLIML
+182 KWFPGLIFGLIML
-195 ISSRYINHYL
+195 ISSRYTKHYL
-205 LIPGLIAIGI
+205 LIPALIAIGI
-215 TSFYAVMFFYGFSYT
+215 TSFYAIMFFYGFSYT

-242 PEGGLFQGLPF
+242 PEGGLFQGLPLKYLSDF
-253 KYVSEF
+253 K
-259 NWSIFWDQLPAIG
+259 WSIFLEQLPAIG

-327 TSLAFS
+327 TLLSIS
-333 IGSRSRITNIVIA
+333 IGSKSKLTNIVIA
-346 LFFAITL
+346 LLCALTL
-353 FFGSKVLSFFPRI
+353 FFGSEVLSFFPRI

-388 SRVPKSDYS
+388 SRVPKTDYT

-418 LLLSVVLFV
+418 LLMSVVLFV
-427 ISYSKVEIIKHELTG
+427 VSYSKVEIIKHELTG
-442 TTFHSNVERSES
+442 KTFHSNVERSES
-454 FKKIVEDSGKKI
+454 LKKIIDDSGDQT
-466 LILPLQGYI
+466 LILPLQGFI

-487 KLYLQSQDGK
+487 KLHLQSQNEK
-497 NLKYLVFDF
+497 NLKYIVFDF
-506 RQVTGVDSSTIN
+506 KQVTGVDSSTIN
-518 SFIKLRILAEVDN
+518 SFNKLRILAELDN

-537 SLTPQI
+537 NLTPQI
-543 FSQFEAEGLFAES
+543 ISQFEAEGLFADS
-556 ADLYLKFDDLDHGME
+556 MDLFLKFDDLDHGME
-571 WCEDQIISESTKGD
+571 WCEEQIISETTISSNKQK
-585 NDVYEQID
+585 EEID
-593 EIKLFEEKFADLLS
+593 EIKLFEEKFADLLI
-607 YFESKNIEP
+607 YFESKDINQ
-616 NTIII
+616 NTTFI

-629 LYFIRSGRVTV
+629 LYFIKSGRVTV
-640 TLKSAN
+640 ELRSSN
-646 NKKMRLKSMGTGTVV
+646 NKIRLKSMGTGTVV
-661 GEVSLYLKAKA
+661 GEVSLYLKTQA

-678 DTACETYFLS
+678 NTACKTYFLS

-703 VELHTYIIKL
+703 AELHTYIVKL

-726 ALMR
+726 ALM

>member
-1 MSDNITYSNVLPSII
+1 MSENQVKSNIVPSII
-16 AGVIGAIINIVIAM
+16 AGVIGGIIKIVAAM
-30 AFSALIFTGTLSVY
+30 AFSALIFTGTLAAY

-49 GIVLFGFLIFA
+49 GIVLFGFLLFA
-60 VFSIITARF
+60 VISTFTASY
-69 PINLN
+69 PVNIN

-86 IATTVMV
+86 IATTVMA
-93 TSGKD
+93 TNGKD
-98 WDAETTFQFIV
+98 WNAETTFQFIF

-123 FFLGTL
+123 FILGTL

-156 FAFIMTADMGL
+156 FAFIMTAGMGL
-167 SFANIF
+167 SLDNVV
-173 SLLNLETLL
+173 SLFDQATLP
-182 KWFPGLLFGLIML
+182 KWFPGLIFGLIML
-195 ISSRYINHYL
+195 ISSRYTKHYL
-205 LIPGLIAIGI
+205 LIPALLAIGI
-215 TSFYAVMFFYGFSYT
+215 TSFYAIMFFYGFSYT

-242 PEGGLFQGLPF
+242 PEGGLFQGLPLKYLSDF
-253 KYVSEF
+253 K
-259 NWSIFWDQLPAIG
+259 WSIFLEQLPAIG

-277 NSISVL
+277 NAISVL

-327 TSLAFS
+327 TLLSIS
-333 IGSRSRITNIVIA
+333 IGSKSKLTNIVIA
-346 LFFAITL
+346 LLCAITL
-353 FFGSKVLSFFPRI
+353 FFGSEVLSFFPRI

-388 SRVPKSDYS
+388 SRVPKTDYT

-418 LLLSVVLFV
+418 LLMSVVLFV
-427 ISYSKVEIIKHELTG
+427 VSYSKVEIIKHELTG
-442 TTFHSNVERSES
+442 KTFHSNVERSES
-454 FKKIVEDSGKKI
+454 LKKIIDDSGDQT
-466 LILPLQGYI
+466 LILPLQGFI

-487 KLYLQSQDGK
+487 KLHLQSQNEK

-506 RQVTGVDSSTIN
+506 KQVTGVDSSTIN
-518 SFIKLRILAEVDN
+518 SFNKLRILAELDN

-537 SLTPQI
+537 NLTPEI
-543 FSQFEAEGLFAES
+543 ISQFEAEGLFADS
-556 ADLYLKFDDLDHGME
+556 MDLFLKFDDLDHGME
-571 WCEDQIISESTKGD
+571 WCEEQIISETTIGSNKQK
-585 NDVYEQID
+585 EEID
-593 EIKLFEEKFADLLS
+593 EIKLFEEKFADLLI
-607 YFESKNIEP
+607 YFESKDINQ
-616 NTIII
+616 NTTLI
-621 EQGNDPEG
+621 EQGNDPDG
-629 LYFIRSGRVTV
+629 LYFIKSGRVTV
-640 TLKSAN
+640 ELRSSN
-646 NKKMRLKSMGTGTVV
+646 NKIRLKSMGTGTVV
-661 GEVSLYLKAKA
+661 GEVSLYLKTQA

-678 DTACETYFLS
+678 NTACKTYFLS
-688 HENFEKLNKEDPERA
+688 HENFEKLNKENPERA
-703 VELHTYIIKL
+703 AELHTYIVKL

-726 ALMR
+726 ALM

>member
-1 MSDNITYSNVLPSII
+1 MSENQVKSNIVPSII
-16 AGVIGAIINIVIAM
+16 AGVIGGIIKIVAAM
-30 AFSALIFTGTLSVY
+30 AFSALIFTGTLAAY

-49 GIVLFGFLIFA
+49 GIVLFGFLLFA
-60 VFSIITARF
+60 VISTFTASY
-69 PINLN
+69 PVNIN

-86 IATTVMV
+86 IATTVMA
-93 TSGKD
+93 TNGKD
-98 WDAETTFQFIV
+98 WDAETTFQFIF

-123 FFLGTL
+123 FILGTL

-156 FAFIMTADMGL
+156 FAFIMTAGMGL
-167 SFANIF
+167 SLDNVV
-173 SLLNLETLL
+173 SLFDQATLH
-182 KWFPGLLFGLIML
+182 KWFPGLIFGLIML
-195 ISSRYINHYL
+195 ISSRYTKHYL
-205 LIPGLIAIGI
+205 LIPVLIAIGI
-215 TSFYAVMFFYGFSYT
+215 TSFYAIMFFYGFSYT

-242 PEGGLFQGLPF
+242 PEGGLFQGLPLKYLSDF
-253 KYVSEF
+253 K
-259 NWSIFWDQLPAIG
+259 WSIFLEQLPAIG

-327 TSLAFS
+327 TLLSIS
-333 IGSRSRITNIVIA
+333 IGSKSKLTNIVIA
-346 LFFAITL
+346 LLCALTL
-353 FFGSKVLSFFPRI
+353 FFGSEVLSFFPRI

-388 SRVPKSDYS
+388 SRVPKTDYT

-418 LLLSVVLFV
+418 LLMSVVLFV
-427 ISYSKVEIIKHELTG
+427 VSYSKVEIIKHELTG
-442 TTFHSNVERSES
+442 KTFHSNVERSES
-454 FKKIVEDSGKKI
+454 LKKIIDDSGDQT
-466 LILPLQGYI
+466 LILPLQGFI

-487 KLYLQSQDGK
+487 KLHLQSQNEK

-506 RQVTGVDSSTIN
+506 KQVTGVDSSTIN
-518 SFIKLRILAEVDN
+518 SFNKLRILAELDN

-537 SLTPQI
+537 NLTPQI
-543 FSQFEAEGLFAES
+543 ISQFEAEGLFADS
-556 ADLYLKFDDLDHGME
+556 MDLFLKFDDLDHGME
-571 WCEDQIISESTKGD
+571 WCEEQIISETTIGSNKQK
-585 NDVYEQID
+585 EEID
-593 EIKLFEEKFADLLS
+593 EIKLFEEKFADLLI
-607 YFESKNIEP
+607 YFESKDINQ
-616 NTIII
+616 NTTFI

-629 LYFIRSGRVTV
+629 LYFIKSGRVTV
-640 TLKSAN
+640 ELLSSN
-646 NKKMRLKSMGTGTVV
+646 NKIRLKSMGTGTVV
-661 GEVSLYLKAKA
+661 GEVSLYLKTQA

-678 DTACETYFLS
+678 NTACKTYFLS

-703 VELHTYIIKL
+703 AELHTYIVKL

-726 ALMR
+726 ALM